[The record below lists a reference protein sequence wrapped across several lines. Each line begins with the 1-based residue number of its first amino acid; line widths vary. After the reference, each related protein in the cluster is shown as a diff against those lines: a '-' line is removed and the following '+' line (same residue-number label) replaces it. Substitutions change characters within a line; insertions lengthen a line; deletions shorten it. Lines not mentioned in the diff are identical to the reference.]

1 MNKTF
6 LEYVAEDIISK
17 YGTDLSRIAVVFPN
31 KRAALFLNEHLA
43 RLAGQPVWSPAYITI
58 SDLFRQHTDLKTAD
72 PIKLICDIHKSF
84 TKCTGIDET
93 LDHFYGWGQLLLADF
108 DDIDKNMADADS
120 IFCNL
125 KDIHELDDISYLD
138 DEQKEM
144 LARFFANFSDDIDSE
159 LKKRFLSLWSH
170 FGDIYHDYN
179 RRLTEQGIGYEG
191 AIYRKVANE
200 QTLHLKYDKYLFVGF
215 NLLQKVERLL
225 FSRLMKEDKAKFY
238 WDFDEYYMPSPSPL
252 PSGGAPVGGYGI
264 PAIPTQPTCS
274 VGGYG
279 IPAIPTQP
287 TCSVGA
293 LPGGYGIPAIPTQPT
308 CSVGALPGGAL
319 VSSAPTNLNLADF
332 PNELDNTDP
341 DIYANMRRPKRIRF
355 ISSPTEN
362 AQARFASNWL
372 LENHRYRAGR
382 KTAVVMCDES
392 ILLPLM
398 HSLPPE
404 ADKVNITSGFP
415 LAMTPVASLVML
427 LFDLYTLGLRK
438 KGTTLNP
445 HYLKK
450 LMAHPY
456 AHHLKGVHLSQVHQE
471 EVHQPNSP
479 SHHLTISTPHHLTTS
494 TILHHIATLIK
505 QVGIATKPEGDPL
518 TQESVFRMYTILNRL
533 ATLAD
538 SGDLLV
544 DNTTLRRLVSQL
556 VSTSS
561 IPFHGEP
568 VVGVQIMGV
577 LETRNI
583 DFDHLLLLSCN
594 EGNMPKGVNDSSFI
608 PYTIRKAHHLTTI
621 DNKVALYS
629 YYFHRLLQRARDI
642 TIAYN
647 NTTDNG
653 HTGEMSRFMLQLLVE
668 SGQKINHYTLTAKNH
683 PTPLMPKPIQKDE
696 ATLSKLQQI
705 TRLSPSALN
714 TYIRCPLAFY
724 YQYIAHIQE
733 PHPDPE
739 TIDNRL
745 FGNIFHRAAYLI
757 YKDITDRSPL
767 IEKAHIQAY
776 LSNRTLLANVVD
788 RAFQAEQCTPNNGLQ
803 IINREVIIQYI
814 TKLLKIDQ
822 QLCPFSILAMEEE
835 AKVYTTLSFTIP
847 SEGALVG
854 GYGIPAIPTQP
865 TCSVGALKGGA
876 LVGGYGIPAIPTQP
890 TCSVG
895 ALKGGALK
903 GGALVSSAPKT
914 SAPKTSAPKT
924 SAPGK
929 QYNLTI
935 GGIIDRLD
943 ILTDR
948 QTGKPRI
955 RVVDYKTGNQP
966 SSPIKNIDEIFD
978 PNNIRTKHSNYYLQA
993 ILYSLIVS
1001 RSKRWNPAGHPVSP
1015 ALLFIK
1021 QAPATDYDPTL
1032 LIDKHPI
1039 SDVTVYEEEFL
1050 TKLKHTLAD
1059 IYSPDTPFTPTD
1071 DRKKCELCPYRMLC
1085 GL

>member
-6 LEYVAEDIISK
+6 LEYVAEDIIGK

-144 LARFFANFSDDIDSE
+144 LKRFFANFSDDIDSE

-191 AIYRKVANE
+191 AIYRKVVSE
-200 QTLHLKYDKYLFVGF
+200 ETLQMKYDKYLFVGF
-215 NLLQKVERLL
+215 NLLQKVERVL
-225 FSRLMKEDKAKFY
+225 FSRLMKEGKAKFY
-238 WDFDEYYMPSPSPL
+238 WDFDEYYMPSPSHHL
-252 PSGGAPVGGYGI
+252 TTSPS
-264 PAIPTQPTCS
+264 QQLS
-274 VGGYG
+274 
-279 IPAIPTQP
+279 
-287 TCSVGA
+287 
-293 LPGGYGIPAIPTQPT
+293 
-308 CSVGALPGGAL
+308 GGAL
-319 VSSAPTNLNLADF
+319 VSSAPTNLTTSPSQHLNISDF
-332 PNELDNTDP
+332 PNELDNTDR

-372 LENHRYRAGR
+372 LENERYKAGC

-392 ILLPLM
+392 ILLPIM

-456 AHHLKGVHLSQVHQE
+456 AHHL
-471 EVHQPNSP
+471 
-479 SHHLTISTPHHLTTS
+479 TISTPQHLNTSTPQHLTTS
-494 TILHHIATLIK
+494 TILHHIATLMK
-505 QVGIATKPEGDPL
+505 QVGIATKPEGDAL
-518 TQESVFRMYTILNRL
+518 TQESVFRMFTILNRL

-556 VSTSS
+556 VSSSS

-583 DFDHLLLLSCN
+583 DFDNVLLLSCN
-594 EGNMPKGVNDSSFI
+594 EGNMPKGINDSSFI
-608 PYTIRKAHHLTTI
+608 PYSIRKAHGLTTI
-621 DNKVALYS
+621 DNKVAIYS
-629 YYFHRLLQRARDI
+629 YYFHRLLQRAGNI

-647 NTTDNG
+647 NSTDNG

-668 SGQKINHYTLTAKNH
+668 SGQKIDHYSLTAKNQ
-683 PTPLMPKPIQKDE
+683 PTPLMPKPIEKDE
-696 ATLSKLQQI
+696 AALSKLEEMS
-705 TRLSPSALN
+705 RLSPSAIN
-714 TYIRCPLAFY
+714 TYIRCKLAFY
-724 YQYIAHIQE
+724 YQYIAHIKE
-733 PHPDPE
+733 PDSDPE
-739 TIDNRL
+739 TIDNRM

-767 IEKAHIQAY
+767 VEKAHIQAY

-788 RAFQAEQCTPNNGLQ
+788 RAFEEEECKTNNGLQ

-835 AKVYTTLSFTIP
+835 AKVYTQLSFTTPP
-847 SEGALVG
+847 SHHL
-854 GYGIPAIPTQP
+854 T
-865 TCSVGALKGGA
+865 
-876 LVGGYGIPAIPTQP
+876 
-890 TCSVG
+890 
-895 ALKGGALK
+895 
-903 GGALVSSAPKT
+903 T
-914 SAPKTSAPKT
+914 SPSHHLTTSP
-924 SAPGK
+924 SHHH
-929 QYNLTI
+929 LTI

-943 ILTDR
+943 AVTDK
-948 QTGKPRI
+948 QTGKRRI
-955 RVVDYKTGNQP
+955 RVVDYKTGNKP
-966 SSPIKNIDEIFD
+966 SSAIKSIEEVFDPKNIAS
-978 PNNIRTKHSNYYLQA
+978 KHSNYFLQA

-1001 RSKRWNPAGHPVSP
+1001 RSKEWNAANDAVSP

-1021 QAPATDYDPTL
+1021 QAPTNDYDPTL

>member
-6 LEYVAEDIISK
+6 LEYVAEDIIGK

-43 RLAGQPVWSPAYITI
+43 RIAGQPVWSPAYITI
-58 SDLFRQHTDLKTAD
+58 SDLFRQHTDLKPAD

-144 LARFFANFSDDIDSE
+144 LKRFFANFSDDIESE

-191 AIYRKVANE
+191 AIYRKVASE
-200 QTLHLKYDKYLFVGF
+200 ETLHLKYDKYLFVGF
-215 NLLQKVERLL
+215 NLIQKVERVL
-225 FSRLMKEDKAKFY
+225 FSRLMKEGKAKFY
-238 WDFDEYYMPSPSPL
+238 WDFDEYYMPTTRAQQS
-252 PSGGAPVGGYGI
+252 A
-264 PAIPTQPTCS
+264 S
-274 VGGYG
+274 VPNNTASFAAYL
-279 IPAIPTQP
+279 T
-287 TCSVGA
+287 
-293 LPGGYGIPAIPTQPT
+293 
-308 CSVGALPGGAL
+308 
-319 VSSAPTNLNLADF
+319 DF
-332 PNELDNTDP
+332 PNELDNTDR

-372 LENHRYRAGR
+372 LENDRYKAGR

-392 ILLPLM
+392 ILLPIM

-438 KGTTLNP
+438 KGTAFNP

-456 AHHLKGVHLSQVHQE
+456 ARHLQEVHLKEMNDVHLKGVHSKGVHLSQVHQE
-471 EVHQPNSP
+471 GSAALLQ
-479 SHHLTISTPHHLTTS
+479 
-494 TILHHIATLIK
+494 HIATLVK
-505 QVGIATKPEGDPL
+505 QVGIATKQEGDAL
-518 TQESVFRMYTILNRL
+518 TQESVFRMFTILNRL
-533 ATLAD
+533 AALAD

-556 VSTSS
+556 VGAAS

-568 VVGVQIMGV
+568 VIGVQIMGV

-583 DFDHLLLLSCN
+583 DFDNVLLLSCN

-608 PYTIRKAHHLTTI
+608 PYSIRKAHGLTTI
-621 DNKVALYS
+621 DNKVAIYS
-629 YYFHRLLQRARDI
+629 YYFHRLLQRAGDI

-647 NTTDNG
+647 NSTDNG

-668 SGQKINHYTLTAKNH
+668 SGQKIDHYSLTAKNQ
-683 PTPLMPKPIQKDE
+683 PTPLMPKAIEKDE
-696 ATLSKLQQI
+696 TALSKLEEMS
-705 TRLSPSALN
+705 RLSPSAIN
-714 TYIRCPLAFY
+714 TYIRCKLAFY
-724 YQYIAHIQE
+724 YQYIAHIKD
-733 PHPDPE
+733 PDSDPE
-739 TIDNRL
+739 TIDNRM

-757 YKDITDRSPL
+757 YKDITDHSPV

-776 LSNRTLLANVVD
+776 LSNRKLLASVVD
-788 RAFQAEQCTPNNGLQ
+788 RAFEEEECKTNNGLQ
-803 IINREVIIQYI
+803 IINREVIIEYI

-835 AKVYTTLSFTIP
+835 AKVYTQLSFTIP
-847 SEGALVG
+847 S
-854 GYGIPAIPTQP
+854 
-865 TCSVGALKGGA
+865 
-876 LVGGYGIPAIPTQP
+876 
-890 TCSVG
+890 
-895 ALKGGALK
+895 GGALK
-903 GGALVSSAPKT
+903 GGALVSSAPT
-914 SAPKTSAPKT
+914 
-924 SAPGK
+924 K

-943 ILTDR
+943 AVTDK
-948 QTGKPRI
+948 QTGKRRI
-955 RVVDYKTGNQP
+955 RVVDYKTGNKP
-966 SSPIKNIDEIFD
+966 SSAIKSIEEVFDPKNIAS
-978 PNNIRTKHSNYYLQA
+978 KHSNYFLQA

-1001 RSKRWNPAGHPVSP
+1001 RSKEWNAANDAVSP

-1021 QAPATDYDPTL
+1021 QAATNDYDPTL
-1032 LIDKHPI
+1032 CIDKHPI

-1050 TKLKHTLAD
+1050 TKLKETVAD
-1059 IYSPDTPFTPTD
+1059 MYSPDAAFTPTD

>member
-6 LEYVAEDIISK
+6 LEYVAEDIIGK

-43 RLAGQPVWSPAYITI
+43 RIAGQPVWSPAYITI
-58 SDLFRQHTDLKTAD
+58 SDLFRQHTDLKPAD

-138 DEQKEM
+138 DEQKDM
-144 LARFFANFSDDIDSE
+144 LKRFFANFSDDIESE

-191 AIYRKVANE
+191 AIYRKVASE
-200 QTLHLKYDKYLFVGF
+200 ETLHLKYDKYLFVGF
-215 NLLQKVERLL
+215 NLIQKVERVL
-225 FSRLMKEDKAKFY
+225 FSRLMKEGKAKFY
-238 WDFDEYYMPSPSPL
+238 WDFDEYYMPTARAQQS
-252 PSGGAPVGGYGI
+252 A
-264 PAIPTQPTCS
+264 S
-274 VGGYG
+274 VPNNTASFAAYL
-279 IPAIPTQP
+279 T
-287 TCSVGA
+287 
-293 LPGGYGIPAIPTQPT
+293 
-308 CSVGALPGGAL
+308 
-319 VSSAPTNLNLADF
+319 DF
-332 PNELDNTDP
+332 PNELDNTDR

-372 LENHRYRAGR
+372 LENDRYKAGR

-392 ILLPLM
+392 ILLPIM

-438 KGTTLNP
+438 KGTAFNP

-456 AHHLKGVHLSQVHQE
+456 ARHLQEVHLKGVHSKGVHLSQVHQE
-471 EVHQPNSP
+471 GSAALLQ
-479 SHHLTISTPHHLTTS
+479 
-494 TILHHIATLIK
+494 HIATLVK
-505 QVGIATKPEGDPL
+505 QVGIATKQEGDAL
-518 TQESVFRMYTILNRL
+518 TQESVFRMFTILNRL
-533 ATLAD
+533 AALAD

-556 VSTSS
+556 VGAAS

-583 DFDHLLLLSCN
+583 DFDNVLLLSCN

-608 PYTIRKAHHLTTI
+608 PYSIRKAHGLTTI
-621 DNKVALYS
+621 DNKVAIYS
-629 YYFHRLLQRARDI
+629 YYFHRLLQRAGDI

-647 NTTDNG
+647 NSTDNG

-668 SGQKINHYTLTAKNH
+668 SGQKIDHYSLTAKNQ
-683 PTPLMPKPIQKDE
+683 PSPLMPKAIEKDE
-696 ATLSKLQQI
+696 TALSKLEEMS
-705 TRLSPSALN
+705 RLSPSAIN
-714 TYIRCPLAFY
+714 TYIRCKLAFY
-724 YQYIAHIQE
+724 YQYIAHIKE
-733 PHPDPE
+733 PDSDPE
-739 TIDNRL
+739 TIDNRM

-757 YKDITDRSPL
+757 YKDITDHSPV

-776 LSNRTLLANVVD
+776 LSNRKLLASVVD
-788 RAFQAEQCTPNNGLQ
+788 RAFEEEECKTNNGLQ
-803 IINREVIIQYI
+803 IINREVIIEYI

-835 AKVYTTLSFTIP
+835 AKVYTQLSFTIP
-847 SEGALVG
+847 S
-854 GYGIPAIPTQP
+854 
-865 TCSVGALKGGA
+865 
-876 LVGGYGIPAIPTQP
+876 
-890 TCSVG
+890 
-895 ALKGGALK
+895 GGALK
-903 GGALVSSAPKT
+903 GGALVSSAPDKH
-914 SAPKTSAPKT
+914 
-924 SAPGK
+924 
-929 QYNLTI
+929 YNLTI

-943 ILTDR
+943 AVTDK
-948 QTGKPRI
+948 QTGKRRI
-955 RVVDYKTGNQP
+955 RVVDYKTGNKP
-966 SSPIKNIDEIFD
+966 SSAIKSIEEVFD
-978 PNNIRTKHSNYYLQA
+978 PNNIRSKHSNYFLQA

-1001 RSKRWNPAGHPVSP
+1001 RSKEWNAANDAVSP

-1021 QAPATDYDPTL
+1021 QAATNDYDPTL
-1032 LIDKHPI
+1032 CIDKHPI

-1050 TKLKHTLAD
+1050 TKLKETVAD
-1059 IYSPDTPFTPTD
+1059 MYSPDAAFTPTD

>member
-6 LEYVAEDIISK
+6 LEYVAEDIIGK

-43 RLAGQPVWSPAYITI
+43 RIAGQPVWSPAYITI
-58 SDLFRQHTDLKTAD
+58 SDLFRQHTDLKPAD

-144 LARFFANFSDDIDSE
+144 LKRFFANFSDDIESE

-191 AIYRKVANE
+191 AIYRKVASE
-200 QTLHLKYDKYLFVGF
+200 ETLHLKYDKYLFVGF
-215 NLLQKVERLL
+215 NLIQKVERVL
-225 FSRLMKEDKAKFY
+225 FSRLMKEGKAKFY
-238 WDFDEYYMPSPSPL
+238 WDFDEYYMPTARAQQS
-252 PSGGAPVGGYGI
+252 A
-264 PAIPTQPTCS
+264 S
-274 VGGYG
+274 VPNNTASFAAYL
-279 IPAIPTQP
+279 T
-287 TCSVGA
+287 
-293 LPGGYGIPAIPTQPT
+293 
-308 CSVGALPGGAL
+308 
-319 VSSAPTNLNLADF
+319 DF
-332 PNELDNTDP
+332 PNELDNTDR

-372 LENHRYRAGR
+372 LENDRYKAGR

-392 ILLPLM
+392 ILLPIM

-438 KGTTLNP
+438 KGTAFNP

-456 AHHLKGVHLSQVHQE
+456 ARHLQEVHLKEMNDVHLKGVHLSQVHQE
-471 EVHQPNSP
+471 GSAALLQ
-479 SHHLTISTPHHLTTS
+479 
-494 TILHHIATLIK
+494 HIATLVK
-505 QVGIATKPEGDPL
+505 QVGIATKQEGDAL
-518 TQESVFRMYTILNRL
+518 TQESVFRMFTILNRL
-533 ATLAD
+533 TALAD

-556 VSTSS
+556 VGAAS

-568 VVGVQIMGV
+568 VIGVQIMGV

-583 DFDHLLLLSCN
+583 DFDNVLLLSCN

-608 PYTIRKAHHLTTI
+608 PYSIRKAHGLTTI
-621 DNKVALYS
+621 DNKVAIYS
-629 YYFHRLLQRARDI
+629 YYFHRLLQRAGDI

-647 NTTDNG
+647 NSTDNG

-668 SGQKINHYTLTAKNH
+668 SGQKIDHYSLTAKNQ
-683 PTPLMPKPIQKDE
+683 PTPLMPKAIEKDE
-696 ATLSKLQQI
+696 AALSKLEEMS
-705 TRLSPSALN
+705 RLSPSAIN
-714 TYIRCPLAFY
+714 TYIRCKLAFY
-724 YQYIAHIQE
+724 YQYIAHIKE
-733 PHPDPE
+733 PDSDPE
-739 TIDNRL
+739 TIDNRM

-757 YKDITDRSPL
+757 YKDITDHSPV

-776 LSNRTLLANVVD
+776 LSNRKLLASVVD
-788 RAFQAEQCTPNNGLQ
+788 RAFEEEECKTNNGLQ
-803 IINREVIIQYI
+803 IINREVIIEYI

-835 AKVYTTLSFTIP
+835 AKVYTQLSFTTP
-847 SEGALVG
+847 S
-854 GYGIPAIPTQP
+854 
-865 TCSVGALKGGA
+865 
-876 LVGGYGIPAIPTQP
+876 
-890 TCSVG
+890 
-895 ALKGGALK
+895 GGALK
-903 GGALVSSAPKT
+903 GGALVSSAPT
-914 SAPKTSAPKT
+914 
-924 SAPGK
+924 K

-943 ILTDR
+943 AVTDK
-948 QTGKPRI
+948 QTGKRRI
-955 RVVDYKTGNQP
+955 RVVDYKTGNKP
-966 SSPIKNIDEIFD
+966 SSAIKSIEEVFDPKNIAS
-978 PNNIRTKHSNYYLQA
+978 KHSNYFLQA

-1001 RSKRWNPAGHPVSP
+1001 RSKEWNAANDAVSP

-1021 QAPATDYDPTL
+1021 QAATNDYDPTL
-1032 LIDKHPI
+1032 CIDKHPI

-1050 TKLKHTLAD
+1050 TKLKETVAD
-1059 IYSPDTPFTPTD
+1059 MYSPNAAFTPTD

>member
-6 LEYVAEDIISK
+6 LEYVAEDIIGK

-43 RLAGQPVWSPAYITI
+43 RIAGQPVWSPAYITI
-58 SDLFRQHTDLKTAD
+58 SDLFRQHTDLKPAD

-144 LARFFANFSDDIDSE
+144 LKRFFANFSDDIESE

-191 AIYRKVANE
+191 AIYRKVASE
-200 QTLHLKYDKYLFVGF
+200 ETLHLKYDKYLFVGF
-215 NLLQKVERLL
+215 NLIQKVERVL
-225 FSRLMKEDKAKFY
+225 FSRLMKEGKAKFY
-238 WDFDEYYMPSPSPL
+238 WDFDEYYMPTARAQQS
-252 PSGGAPVGGYGI
+252 A
-264 PAIPTQPTCS
+264 S
-274 VGGYG
+274 VPNNTASFAAYL
-279 IPAIPTQP
+279 T
-287 TCSVGA
+287 
-293 LPGGYGIPAIPTQPT
+293 
-308 CSVGALPGGAL
+308 
-319 VSSAPTNLNLADF
+319 DF
-332 PNELDNTDP
+332 PNELDNTDR

-372 LENHRYRAGR
+372 LENDRYKAGR

-392 ILLPLM
+392 ILLPIM

-438 KGTTLNP
+438 KGTAFNP

-456 AHHLKGVHLSQVHQE
+456 ARHLQEVHLKGVHLSQVHQE
-471 EVHQPNSP
+471 GSAALLQ
-479 SHHLTISTPHHLTTS
+479 
-494 TILHHIATLIK
+494 HIATLVK
-505 QVGIATKPEGDPL
+505 QVGIATKQEGDAL
-518 TQESVFRMYTILNRL
+518 TQESVFRMFTILNRL
-533 ATLAD
+533 AALAD

-556 VSTSS
+556 VGAAS

-583 DFDHLLLLSCN
+583 DFDNVLLLSCN

-608 PYTIRKAHHLTTI
+608 PYSIRKAHGLTTI
-621 DNKVALYS
+621 DNKVAIYS
-629 YYFHRLLQRARDI
+629 YYFHRLLQRAGDI

-647 NTTDNG
+647 NSTDNG

-668 SGQKINHYTLTAKNH
+668 SGQKIDHYSLTAKNQ
-683 PTPLMPKPIQKDE
+683 PTPLMPKAIEKDE
-696 ATLSKLQQI
+696 TALSKLEEMS
-705 TRLSPSALN
+705 RLSPSAIN
-714 TYIRCPLAFY
+714 TYIRCKLAFY
-724 YQYIAHIQE
+724 YQYIAHIKE
-733 PHPDPE
+733 PDSDPE
-739 TIDNRL
+739 TIDNRM

-757 YKDITDRSPL
+757 YKDITDHSPV

-776 LSNRTLLANVVD
+776 LSNRKLLASVVD
-788 RAFQAEQCTPNNGLQ
+788 RAFEEEECKTNNGLQ
-803 IINREVIIQYI
+803 IINREVIIEYI

-835 AKVYTTLSFTIP
+835 AKVYTQLSFTIP
-847 SEGALVG
+847 S
-854 GYGIPAIPTQP
+854 
-865 TCSVGALKGGA
+865 
-876 LVGGYGIPAIPTQP
+876 
-890 TCSVG
+890 
-895 ALKGGALK
+895 GGALK
-903 GGALVSSAPKT
+903 GGALVSSAPDKHY
-914 SAPKTSAPKT
+914 S
-924 SAPGK
+924 
-929 QYNLTI
+929 LTI

-943 ILTDR
+943 AVTDK
-948 QTGKPRI
+948 QTGKRRI
-955 RVVDYKTGNQP
+955 RVVDYKTGNKP
-966 SSPIKNIDEIFD
+966 SSAIKSIEEVFDPKNIAS
-978 PNNIRTKHSNYYLQA
+978 KHSNYFLQA

-1001 RSKRWNPAGHPVSP
+1001 RSKEWNAANDAVSP

-1021 QAPATDYDPTL
+1021 QAATNDYDPTL
-1032 LIDKHPI
+1032 CIDKHPI

-1050 TKLKHTLAD
+1050 TKLKETVAD
-1059 IYSPDTPFTPTD
+1059 MYSPDAAFTPTD

>member
-144 LARFFANFSDDIDSE
+144 LKRFFANFSDDIDSE

-191 AIYRKVANE
+191 AIYRKVASE

-215 NLLQKVERLL
+215 NLLQKVERVL
-225 FSRLMKEDKAKFY
+225 FSRLMKEGKAKFY
-238 WDFDEYYMPSPSPL
+238 WDFDEYYMPSPSHHL
-252 PSGGAPVGGYGI
+252 TTS
-264 PAIPTQPTCS
+264 TSQHLS
-274 VGGYG
+274 
-279 IPAIPTQP
+279 
-287 TCSVGA
+287 
-293 LPGGYGIPAIPTQPT
+293 
-308 CSVGALPGGAL
+308 GGAL
-319 VSSAPTNLNLADF
+319 VSSAPRTSAPTNLTTSPSQHLNISDF
-332 PNELDNTDP
+332 PNELDNKDR
-341 DIYANMRRPKRIRF
+341 DIYANMCRPKRIRF

-372 LENHRYRAGR
+372 LENDRYKAGR

-392 ILLPLM
+392 ILLPVM

-456 AHHLKGVHLSQVHQE
+456 AHHLQEMHLKEMNDVHLKGVHSKGVHLSQVHQE
-471 EVHQPNSP
+471 EVHQEGSAA
-479 SHHLTISTPHHLTTS
+479 LLQ
-494 TILHHIATLIK
+494 HIATLIK

-538 SGDLLV
+538 NGDLLV

-556 VSTSS
+556 VSSSS

-594 EGNMPKGVNDSSFI
+594 EGNMPKGINDSSFI

-647 NTTDNG
+647 NSTDNG

-668 SGQKINHYTLTAKNH
+668 SGQKINHYCLTAKNH

-696 ATLSKLQQI
+696 TALSKLQQMS
-705 TRLSPSALN
+705 RLSPSALN

-767 IEKAHIQAY
+767 VEKTHIQAY

-788 RAFQAEQCTPNNGLQ
+788 RAFQAEQCTANNGLQ

-835 AKVYTTLSFTIP
+835 AKVYTQLSFTIP
-847 SEGALVG
+847 S
-854 GYGIPAIPTQP
+854 
-865 TCSVGALKGGA
+865 
-876 LVGGYGIPAIPTQP
+876 
-890 TCSVG
+890 
-895 ALKGGALK
+895 
-903 GGALVSSAPKT
+903 GGALVSSAPTKT
-914 SAPKTSAPKT
+914 HH
-924 SAPGK
+924 
-929 QYNLTI
+929 LTI

-943 ILTDR
+943 ILTDK

-978 PNNIRTKHSNYYLQA
+978 PNNIRSKHSNYYLQA

-1001 RSKRWNPAGHPVSP
+1001 RSERWNPTGHPVSP

-1021 QAPATDYDPTL
+1021 QAPADHYDPTL
-1032 LIDKHPI
+1032 HIDKHPI

-1059 IYSPDTPFTPTD
+1059 IYSPNTPFTPTD

>member
-43 RLAGQPVWSPAYITI
+43 RLAGQPVWSPTYITI

-191 AIYRKVANE
+191 AIYRKVASE

-215 NLLQKVERLL
+215 NLLQKVERVL
-225 FSRLMKEDKAKFY
+225 FSRLMKEGKAKFY

-252 PSGGAPVGGYGI
+252 PSGGALV
-264 PAIPTQPTCS
+264 
-274 VGGYG
+274 
-279 IPAIPTQP
+279 
-287 TCSVGA
+287 
-293 LPGGYGIPAIPTQPT
+293 GGYGIPAIPTQPT

-319 VSSAPTNLNLADF
+319 VSSAPTNLNTSPSQHLNIADF

-341 DIYANMRRPKRIRF
+341 DIYANMRRPKHIRF

-362 AQARFASNWL
+362 AQARFAANWL
-372 LENHRYRAGR
+372 LENDRYRAGR

-438 KGTTLNP
+438 KGTALNP

-456 AHHLKGVHLSQVHQE
+456 ARHLQEVHLKGVHLKGVHLSQVHQGE
-471 EVHQPNSP
+471 EHQEGIHQKEEQQTIGDNSGCMGMAGMP
-479 SHHLTISTPHHLTTS
+479 YPPTS
-494 TILHHIATLIK
+494 AALLHHIATLVK

-556 VSTSS
+556 VSSSS

-594 EGNMPKGVNDSSFI
+594 EGNMPKGINDSSFI

-647 NTTDNG
+647 NSTDNG

-668 SGQKINHYTLTAKNH
+668 SGQKINHYCLTAKNH
-683 PTPLMPKPIQKDE
+683 PTPLMPKAIEKDE
-696 ATLSKLQQI
+696 TTLSKLQQI
-705 TRLSPSALN
+705 SRLSPSALN

-767 IEKAHIQAY
+767 VEKAHIQAY

-835 AKVYTTLSFTIP
+835 AKVYTSLSFTIP

-865 TCSVGALKGGA
+865 TCSVGALPGGA
-876 LVGGYGIPAIPTQP
+876 LP
-890 TCSVG
+890 
-895 ALKGGALK
+895 
-903 GGALVSSAPKT
+903 GGALVSSAPRT
-914 SAPKTSAPKT
+914 SAPT
-924 SAPGK
+924 K
-929 QYNLTI
+929 QYHLTI

-943 ILTDR
+943 ILTDK

-978 PNNIRTKHSNYYLQA
+978 PNNIRSKHSNYYLQA

-1021 QAPATDYDPTL
+1021 QAPAAHYDPTL
-1032 LIDKHPI
+1032 HIDKHPI

>member
-1 MNKTF
+1 MNQTF

-138 DEQKEM
+138 NEQKEM
-144 LARFFANFSDDIDSE
+144 LARFFANFSDDIESE

-191 AIYRKVANE
+191 AIYRKVASE

-225 FSRLMKEDKAKFY
+225 FSRLMKEGKAKFY
-238 WDFDEYYMPSPSPL
+238 WDFDEYYMPSPSHHL
-252 PSGGAPVGGYGI
+252 TTSPSHH
-264 PAIPTQPTCS
+264 
-274 VGGYG
+274 
-279 IPAIPTQP
+279 
-287 TCSVGA
+287 
-293 LPGGYGIPAIPTQPT
+293 
-308 CSVGALPGGAL
+308 
-319 VSSAPTNLNLADF
+319 LNTSPSQHLTTSPSQHLNISDF
-332 PNELDNTDP
+332 PNELDNTDR
-341 DIYANMRRPKRIRF
+341 DIYANMGRPKRIRF

-372 LENHRYRAGR
+372 LENERYKAGR

-392 ILLPLM
+392 ILLPIM

-438 KGTTLNP
+438 KGTAFNP

-456 AHHLKGVHLSQVHQE
+456 ARHLQEVHLNGVHSKGVHLSQVHQE
-471 EVHQPNSP
+471 GSAALLQ
-479 SHHLTISTPHHLTTS
+479 
-494 TILHHIATLIK
+494 HIATLVK
-505 QVGIATKPEGDPL
+505 QVGIATKQEGDAL
-518 TQESVFRMYTILNRL
+518 TQESVFRMFTILNRL
-533 ATLAD
+533 AALAD

-556 VSTSS
+556 VGAAS

-568 VVGVQIMGV
+568 VIGVQIMGV

-583 DFDHLLLLSCN
+583 DFDNVLLLSCN

-608 PYTIRKAHHLTTI
+608 PYSIRKAHGLTTI
-621 DNKVALYS
+621 DNKVAIYS
-629 YYFHRLLQRARDI
+629 YYFHRLLQRAGDI

-647 NTTDNG
+647 NSTDNG

-668 SGQKINHYTLTAKNH
+668 SGQKIDHYSLTAKNQ
-683 PTPLMPKPIQKDE
+683 PTPLMPKAIEKDE
-696 ATLSKLQQI
+696 TALSKLEEMS
-705 TRLSPSALN
+705 RLSPSAIN
-714 TYIRCPLAFY
+714 TYIRCKLAFY
-724 YQYIAHIQE
+724 YQYIAHIKE
-733 PHPDPE
+733 PDSDPE
-739 TIDNRL
+739 TIDNRM

-757 YKDITDRSPL
+757 YKDITDHSPV

-776 LSNRTLLANVVD
+776 LSNRKLLASVVD
-788 RAFQAEQCTPNNGLQ
+788 RAFEEEECKTNNGLQ
-803 IINREVIIQYI
+803 IINREVIIEYI

-835 AKVYTTLSFTIP
+835 AKVYTQLSFTIP
-847 SEGALVG
+847 S
-854 GYGIPAIPTQP
+854 
-865 TCSVGALKGGA
+865 
-876 LVGGYGIPAIPTQP
+876 
-890 TCSVG
+890 
-895 ALKGGALK
+895 GGALK
-903 GGALVSSAPKT
+903 GGALVSSAPT
-914 SAPKTSAPKT
+914 
-924 SAPGK
+924 K

-943 ILTDR
+943 AVTDK
-948 QTGKPRI
+948 QTGKRRI
-955 RVVDYKTGNQP
+955 RVVDYKTGNKP
-966 SSPIKNIDEIFD
+966 SSAIKSIEEVFDPKNIAS
-978 PNNIRTKHSNYYLQA
+978 KHSNYFLQA

-1001 RSKRWNPAGHPVSP
+1001 RSKEWNAANDAVSP

-1021 QAPATDYDPTL
+1021 QAATNDYDPTL
-1032 LIDKHPI
+1032 CIDKHPI

-1050 TKLKHTLAD
+1050 TKLKETVAD
-1059 IYSPDTPFTPTD
+1059 MYSPNAAFTPTD

>member
-43 RLAGQPVWSPAYITI
+43 RIAGQPVWSPAYITI

-138 DEQKEM
+138 NEQKEM

-191 AIYRKVANE
+191 AIYRKVASE
-200 QTLHLKYDKYLFVGF
+200 ETLHLKYDKYLFVGF
-215 NLLQKVERLL
+215 NLIQKVERVL
-225 FSRLMKEDKAKFY
+225 FSRLMKEGKAKFY
-238 WDFDEYYMPSPSPL
+238 WDFDEYYMPTARAQQS
-252 PSGGAPVGGYGI
+252 A
-264 PAIPTQPTCS
+264 S
-274 VGGYG
+274 VPNNTASFAAYL
-279 IPAIPTQP
+279 T
-287 TCSVGA
+287 
-293 LPGGYGIPAIPTQPT
+293 
-308 CSVGALPGGAL
+308 
-319 VSSAPTNLNLADF
+319 DF
-332 PNELDNTDP
+332 PNELDNTDR

-372 LENHRYRAGR
+372 LENERYKAGR

-392 ILLPLM
+392 ILLPIM

-415 LAMTPVASLVML
+415 LAMTPVAWLVML

-438 KGTTLNP
+438 KGTAFNP

-456 AHHLKGVHLSQVHQE
+456 ARHLQEMHLKEMNDVHLKGVHSKGVHLSQVHQE
-471 EVHQPNSP
+471 EVHQEGIHQKEEQQTIGDNSGCMGMAGMP
-479 SHHLTISTPHHLTTS
+479 YPPTS
-494 TILHHIATLIK
+494 AALLQHIASLIK
-505 QVGIATKPEGDPL
+505 QVGIATKQEGDAL
-518 TQESVFRMYTILNRL
+518 TQESVFRMFTILNRL
-533 ATLAD
+533 AALAD

-556 VSTSS
+556 VGAAS

-568 VVGVQIMGV
+568 VIGVQIMGV

-583 DFDHLLLLSCN
+583 DFDNVLLLSCN

-608 PYTIRKAHHLTTI
+608 PYSIRKAHGLTTI
-621 DNKVALYS
+621 DNKVAIYS
-629 YYFHRLLQRARDI
+629 YYFHRLLQRAGDI

-647 NTTDNG
+647 NSTDNG

-668 SGQKINHYTLTAKNH
+668 SGQKIDHYCLTAKNQ
-683 PTPLMPKPIQKDE
+683 PTPLMPKPIEKDE
-696 ATLSKLQQI
+696 AALSKLEEMS
-705 TRLSPSALN
+705 RLSPSAIN
-714 TYIRCPLAFY
+714 TYIRCKLAFY
-724 YQYIAHIQE
+724 YQYVAHIKE
-733 PHPDPE
+733 PDSDPE
-739 TIDNRL
+739 TIDNRM

-757 YKDITDRSPL
+757 YKDITDHSPV

-776 LSNRTLLANVVD
+776 LSNRKLLASVVD
-788 RAFQAEQCTPNNGLQ
+788 RAFEEEECKTNNGLQ
-803 IINREVIIQYI
+803 IINREVIIEYI

-835 AKVYTTLSFTIP
+835 AKVYTQLSFTIP
-847 SEGALVG
+847 S
-854 GYGIPAIPTQP
+854 
-865 TCSVGALKGGA
+865 
-876 LVGGYGIPAIPTQP
+876 
-890 TCSVG
+890 
-895 ALKGGALK
+895 GGALK
-903 GGALVSSAPKT
+903 GGALVSSAPT
-914 SAPKTSAPKT
+914 
-924 SAPGK
+924 K

-943 ILTDR
+943 VVTDK
-948 QTGKPRI
+948 QTGKRRI
-955 RVVDYKTGNQP
+955 RVVDYKTGNKP
-966 SSPIKNIDEIFD
+966 SSAIKSIEEVFDPKNIAC
-978 PNNIRTKHSNYYLQA
+978 KHSNYFLQA

-1001 RSKRWNPAGHPVSP
+1001 RSKEWNAANDDVSP

-1021 QAPATDYDPTL
+1021 QAATNDYDPTL
-1032 LIDKHPI
+1032 CIDKHPI

-1050 TKLKHTLAD
+1050 TKLKETVAD
-1059 IYSPDTPFTPTD
+1059 MYSPDAAFTPTD

>member
-6 LEYVAEDIISK
+6 LEYVAEDIIGK

-43 RLAGQPVWSPAYITI
+43 RIAGQPVWSPAYITI
-58 SDLFRQHTDLKTAD
+58 SDLFRQHTDLKPAD

-144 LARFFANFSDDIDSE
+144 LKRFFANFSDDIESE

-191 AIYRKVANE
+191 AIYRKVASE
-200 QTLHLKYDKYLFVGF
+200 ETLHLKYDKYLFVGF
-215 NLLQKVERLL
+215 NLIQKVERVL
-225 FSRLMKEDKAKFY
+225 FSRLMKEGKAKFY
-238 WDFDEYYMPSPSPL
+238 WDFDEYYMPTARAQQS
-252 PSGGAPVGGYGI
+252 A
-264 PAIPTQPTCS
+264 S
-274 VGGYG
+274 VPNNTASFAAYL
-279 IPAIPTQP
+279 T
-287 TCSVGA
+287 
-293 LPGGYGIPAIPTQPT
+293 
-308 CSVGALPGGAL
+308 
-319 VSSAPTNLNLADF
+319 DF
-332 PNELDNTDP
+332 PNELDNTDR

-372 LENHRYRAGR
+372 LENERYKAGR

-392 ILLPLM
+392 ILLPIM

-438 KGTTLNP
+438 KGTAFNP

-456 AHHLKGVHLSQVHQE
+456 ARHLQEVHLKGVHSKGVHLSQVHQE
-471 EVHQPNSP
+471 EVHQEGIAA
-479 SHHLTISTPHHLTTS
+479 LLQ
-494 TILHHIATLIK
+494 HIASLIK
-505 QVGIATKPEGDPL
+505 QVGIATKQEGDAL
-518 TQESVFRMYTILNRL
+518 TQESVFRMFTILNRL
-533 ATLAD
+533 AALAD

-556 VSTSS
+556 VGAAS

-583 DFDHLLLLSCN
+583 DFDNVLLLSCN

-608 PYTIRKAHHLTTI
+608 PYSIRKAHGLTTI
-621 DNKVALYS
+621 DNKVAIYS
-629 YYFHRLLQRARDI
+629 YYFHRLLQRAGDI

-647 NTTDNG
+647 NSTDNG

-668 SGQKINHYTLTAKNH
+668 SGQKIDHYSLTAKNQ
-683 PTPLMPKPIQKDE
+683 PSPLMPKAIEKDE
-696 ATLSKLQQI
+696 TALSKLEEMSK
-705 TRLSPSALN
+705 LSPSAIN
-714 TYIRCPLAFY
+714 TYIRCKLAFY
-724 YQYIAHIQE
+724 YQYIAHIKE
-733 PHPDPE
+733 PDSDPE
-739 TIDNRL
+739 TIDNRM

-757 YKDITDRSPL
+757 YKDITDHSPV

-776 LSNRTLLANVVD
+776 LSNRKLLASVVD
-788 RAFQAEQCTPNNGLQ
+788 RAFEEEECKTNNGLQ
-803 IINREVIIQYI
+803 IINREVIIEYI

-835 AKVYTTLSFTIP
+835 AKVYTQLSFTIP
-847 SEGALVG
+847 S
-854 GYGIPAIPTQP
+854 
-865 TCSVGALKGGA
+865 
-876 LVGGYGIPAIPTQP
+876 
-890 TCSVG
+890 
-895 ALKGGALK
+895 GGALK
-903 GGALVSSAPKT
+903 GGALVSSAPDKHY
-914 SAPKTSAPKT
+914 S
-924 SAPGK
+924 
-929 QYNLTI
+929 LTI

-943 ILTDR
+943 AVTDK
-948 QTGKPRI
+948 QTGKRRI
-955 RVVDYKTGNQP
+955 RVVDYKTGNKP
-966 SSPIKNIDEIFD
+966 SSAIKSIEEVFDPKNIAS
-978 PNNIRTKHSNYYLQA
+978 KHSNYFLQA

-1001 RSKRWNPAGHPVSP
+1001 RSKEWNAANDAVSP

-1021 QAPATDYDPTL
+1021 QAATNDYDPTL
-1032 LIDKHPI
+1032 CIDKHPI

-1050 TKLKHTLAD
+1050 TKLKETVAD
-1059 IYSPDTPFTPTD
+1059 MYSPDAAFTPTD

>member
-6 LEYVAEDIISK
+6 LEYVAEDIIGK

-43 RLAGQPVWSPAYITI
+43 RIAGQPVWSPAYITI

-144 LARFFANFSDDIDSE
+144 LARFFANFSDDIESE

-191 AIYRKVANE
+191 AIYRKVASE
-200 QTLHLKYDKYLFVGF
+200 ETLHLKYDKYLFVGF
-215 NLLQKVERLL
+215 NLLQKVERVL
-225 FSRLMKEDKAKFY
+225 FSRLMKEGKAKFY
-238 WDFDEYYMPSPSPL
+238 WDFDEYYMPSPSHHL
-252 PSGGAPVGGYGI
+252 TTSPS
-264 PAIPTQPTCS
+264 QQLS
-274 VGGYG
+274 
-279 IPAIPTQP
+279 
-287 TCSVGA
+287 
-293 LPGGYGIPAIPTQPT
+293 
-308 CSVGALPGGAL
+308 GGAL
-319 VSSAPTNLNLADF
+319 VSSAPTNLTTSPSQHLNISDF
-332 PNELDNTDP
+332 PNELDNTDR

-372 LENHRYRAGR
+372 LENDRYKAGR
-382 KTAVVMCDES
+382 KTAIVMCDES
-392 ILLPLM
+392 ILLPVM

-438 KGTTLNP
+438 KGTAFNP

-456 AHHLKGVHLSQVHQE
+456 AHYLTI
-471 EVHQPNSP
+471 SP
-479 SHHLTISTPHHLTTS
+479 PHHLTISPPQHLTTS

-505 QVGIATKPEGDPL
+505 QVGIATKPEGDAL

-556 VSTSS
+556 VGAAS

-608 PYTIRKAHHLTTI
+608 PYSIRKAHHLTTI

-647 NTTDNG
+647 NSTDNG

-668 SGQKINHYTLTAKNH
+668 SGQKIDHYSLTAKNQ

-696 ATLSKLQQI
+696 ATLSKLEEMS
-705 TRLSPSALN
+705 RLSPSAIN
-714 TYIRCPLAFY
+714 TYIRCKLAFY
-724 YQYIAHIQE
+724 YQYIAHIKE
-733 PHPDPE
+733 PDSDPE
-739 TIDNRL
+739 TIDNRM

-757 YKDITDRSPL
+757 YKDITDHSPV

-788 RAFQAEQCTPNNGLQ
+788 RAFEEEECKTNNGLQ
-803 IINREVIIQYI
+803 IINREVIIEYI

-835 AKVYTTLSFTIP
+835 AKVYTSLSFTTP
-847 SEGALVG
+847 SSHHLTTS
-854 GYGIPAIPTQP
+854 P
-865 TCSVGALKGGA
+865 
-876 LVGGYGIPAIPTQP
+876 
-890 TCSVG
+890 
-895 ALKGGALK
+895 
-903 GGALVSSAPKT
+903 GGALVSSAPT
-914 SAPKTSAPKT
+914 
-924 SAPGK
+924 K

-943 ILTDR
+943 ILTDK

-966 SSPIKNIDEIFD
+966 SSPIKSIDEIFD
-978 PNNIRTKHSNYYLQA
+978 PNNIRSKHSNYYLQA

-1001 RSKRWNPAGHPVSP
+1001 RSKEWNAATDAVSP

-1021 QAPATDYDPTL
+1021 QAATNDYDPTL
-1032 LIDKHPI
+1032 CIDKHPI

-1050 TKLKHTLAD
+1050 TKLKETVAD
-1059 IYSPDTPFTPTD
+1059 MYSPNVPFTPTD

>member
-6 LEYVAEDIISK
+6 LEYVAEDIIGK

-43 RLAGQPVWSPAYITI
+43 RIAGQPVWSPAYITI
-58 SDLFRQHTDLKTAD
+58 SDLFRQHTDLKPAD

-144 LARFFANFSDDIDSE
+144 LKRFFANFSDDIDSE

-170 FGDIYHDYN
+170 FDDIYHDYN

-191 AIYRKVANE
+191 AIYRKVASE
-200 QTLHLKYDKYLFVGF
+200 ETLHLKYDKYLFVGF
-215 NLLQKVERLL
+215 NLIQKVERVL
-225 FSRLMKEDKAKFY
+225 FSRLMKEGKAKFY
-238 WDFDEYYMPSPSPL
+238 WDFDEYYMPTARAQQS
-252 PSGGAPVGGYGI
+252 A
-264 PAIPTQPTCS
+264 S
-274 VGGYG
+274 VPNNTASFAAYL
-279 IPAIPTQP
+279 T
-287 TCSVGA
+287 
-293 LPGGYGIPAIPTQPT
+293 
-308 CSVGALPGGAL
+308 
-319 VSSAPTNLNLADF
+319 DF
-332 PNELDNTDP
+332 PNELDNTDR

-372 LENHRYRAGR
+372 LENDRYKAGR

-392 ILLPLM
+392 ILLPIM

-438 KGTTLNP
+438 KGTAFNP

-456 AHHLKGVHLSQVHQE
+456 ARHLQEVHLKEMNDVHLKGVHLKGVHLSQVHQE
-471 EVHQPNSP
+471 KEMHQEGIAA
-479 SHHLTISTPHHLTTS
+479 LLQ
-494 TILHHIATLIK
+494 HIASLVK
-505 QVGIATKPEGDPL
+505 QVGIATKQEGDAL
-518 TQESVFRMYTILNRL
+518 TQESVFRMFTILNRL
-533 ATLAD
+533 AALAD

-556 VSTSS
+556 VGAAS

-583 DFDHLLLLSCN
+583 DFDNVLLLSCN

-608 PYTIRKAHHLTTI
+608 PYSIRKAHGLTTI
-621 DNKVALYS
+621 DNKVAIYS
-629 YYFHRLLQRARDI
+629 YYFHRLLQRAGDI

-647 NTTDNG
+647 NSTDNG

-668 SGQKINHYTLTAKNH
+668 SGQKIDHYSLTAKNQ
-683 PTPLMPKPIQKDE
+683 PTPLMPKAIEKDE
-696 ATLSKLQQI
+696 TALNKLEEMS
-705 TRLSPSALN
+705 RLSPSAIN
-714 TYIRCPLAFY
+714 TYIRCKLAFY
-724 YQYIAHIQE
+724 YQYIAHIKE
-733 PHPDPE
+733 PDSDPE
-739 TIDNRL
+739 TIDNRM

-757 YKDITDRSPL
+757 YKDITDHSPV

-776 LSNRTLLANVVD
+776 LSNRKLLASVVD
-788 RAFQAEQCTPNNGLQ
+788 RAFEEEECKTNNGLQ
-803 IINREVIIQYI
+803 IINREVIIEYI

-835 AKVYTTLSFTIP
+835 AKVYTQLSFTIP
-847 SEGALVG
+847 S
-854 GYGIPAIPTQP
+854 
-865 TCSVGALKGGA
+865 
-876 LVGGYGIPAIPTQP
+876 
-890 TCSVG
+890 
-895 ALKGGALK
+895 GGALK
-903 GGALVSSAPKT
+903 GGALVSSAPDKHY
-914 SAPKTSAPKT
+914 S
-924 SAPGK
+924 
-929 QYNLTI
+929 LTI

-943 ILTDR
+943 AVTDK
-948 QTGKPRI
+948 QTGKRRI
-955 RVVDYKTGNQP
+955 RVVDYKTGNKP
-966 SSPIKNIDEIFD
+966 SSAIKSIEEVFDPKNIAS
-978 PNNIRTKHSNYYLQA
+978 KHSNYFLQA

-1001 RSKRWNPAGHPVSP
+1001 RSKEWNAANDAVSP

-1021 QAPATDYDPTL
+1021 QAATNDYDPTL
-1032 LIDKHPI
+1032 CIDKHPI

-1050 TKLKHTLAD
+1050 TKLKETVAD
-1059 IYSPDTPFTPTD
+1059 MYSPDAAFTPTD

>member
-144 LARFFANFSDDIDSE
+144 LKRFFANFSDDIESE

-191 AIYRKVANE
+191 AIYRKVASDE
-200 QTLHLKYDKYLFVGF
+200 TLHLKYDKYLFVGF
-215 NLLQKVERLL
+215 NLIQKVERVL

-238 WDFDEYYMPSPSPL
+238 WDFDEYYMPSPSQHL
-252 PSGGAPVGGYGI
+252 TTSPSQHLNTSPSQHLNTS
-264 PAIPTQPTCS
+264 PSQH
-274 VGGYG
+274 
-279 IPAIPTQP
+279 
-287 TCSVGA
+287 
-293 LPGGYGIPAIPTQPT
+293 
-308 CSVGALPGGAL
+308 
-319 VSSAPTNLNLADF
+319 LNLSDF
-332 PNELDNTDP
+332 PNEFDNTDR
-341 DIYANMRRPKRIRF
+341 DIYANMGRPKRIRF

-372 LENHRYRAGR
+372 LENERYKAGR

-392 ILLPLM
+392 ILLPIM

-438 KGTTLNP
+438 KGTAFNP

-456 AHHLKGVHLSQVHQE
+456 AHHLTISPSHHL
-471 EVHQPNSP
+471 NTSP
-479 SHHLTISTPHHLTTS
+479 SHHLTTS
-494 TILHHIATLIK
+494 PILHHIATLVK
-505 QVGIATKPEGDPL
+505 QVGIATKQEGDAL
-518 TQESVFRMYTILNRL
+518 TQESVFRMFTILNRL
-533 ATLAD
+533 AALAD

-556 VSTSS
+556 VGAAS

-568 VVGVQIMGV
+568 VIGVQIMGV

-583 DFDHLLLLSCN
+583 DFDNVLLLSCN

-608 PYTIRKAHHLTTI
+608 PYSIRKAHGLTTI
-621 DNKVALYS
+621 DNKVAIYS
-629 YYFHRLLQRARDI
+629 YYFHRLLQRAGDI

-647 NTTDNG
+647 NSTDNG

-668 SGQKINHYTLTAKNH
+668 SGQKIDHYSLTAKNQ
-683 PTPLMPKPIQKDE
+683 PTPLMPKAIEKDE
-696 ATLSKLQQI
+696 TALSKLEEMS
-705 TRLSPSALN
+705 RLSPSAIN
-714 TYIRCPLAFY
+714 TYIRCKLAFY
-724 YQYIAHIQE
+724 YQYIAHIKE
-733 PHPDPE
+733 PDSDPE
-739 TIDNRL
+739 TIDNRM

-757 YKDITDRSPL
+757 YKDISDHSPV

-788 RAFQAEQCTPNNGLQ
+788 RAFEEEECKTNNGLQ

-835 AKVYTTLSFTIP
+835 AKVYTQLSFTTTP
-847 SEGALVG
+847 SHHL
-854 GYGIPAIPTQP
+854 T
-865 TCSVGALKGGA
+865 
-876 LVGGYGIPAIPTQP
+876 
-890 TCSVG
+890 
-895 ALKGGALK
+895 
-903 GGALVSSAPKT
+903 T
-914 SAPKTSAPKT
+914 SPSHHH
-924 SAPGK
+924 
-929 QYNLTI
+929 LTI

-943 ILTDR
+943 AVTDK
-948 QTGKPRI
+948 QTGKRRI
-955 RVVDYKTGNQP
+955 RVVDYKTGNKP
-966 SSPIKNIDEIFD
+966 SSAIKSIEEVFDPKNIAS
-978 PNNIRTKHSNYYLQA
+978 KHSNYFLQA

-1001 RSKRWNPAGHPVSP
+1001 RSKEWNAANDAVSP

-1021 QAPATDYDPTL
+1021 QAATNDYDPTL
-1032 LIDKHPI
+1032 CIDKHPI

-1050 TKLKHTLAD
+1050 TKLKETVAD
-1059 IYSPDTPFTPTD
+1059 MYSPNVPFTPTD

>member
-43 RLAGQPVWSPAYITI
+43 RIAGQPVWSPAYITI

-138 DEQKEM
+138 NEQKEM

-191 AIYRKVANE
+191 AIYRKVVSE
-200 QTLHLKYDKYLFVGF
+200 ETLQMKYDKYLFVGF
-215 NLLQKVERLL
+215 NLLQKVERVL
-225 FSRLMKEDKAKFY
+225 FSRLMKEGKAKFY
-238 WDFDEYYMPSPSPL
+238 WDFDEYYMPSPSHHL
-252 PSGGAPVGGYGI
+252 SGGALV
-264 PAIPTQPTCS
+264 
-274 VGGYG
+274 
-279 IPAIPTQP
+279 
-287 TCSVGA
+287 
-293 LPGGYGIPAIPTQPT
+293 GGYGIPAIPTQPT

-372 LENHRYRAGR
+372 LENERYKAGR

-392 ILLPLM
+392 ILLPIM

-438 KGTTLNP
+438 KGTAFNP

-456 AHHLKGVHLSQVHQE
+456 AHHLTI
-471 EVHQPNSP
+471 SP
-479 SHHLTISTPHHLTTS
+479 PHHLTISP
-494 TILHHIATLIK
+494 ILHHIATLIK

-556 VSTSS
+556 VSSSS

-629 YYFHRLLQRARDI
+629 YYFHRLLQRAGDI

-647 NTTDNG
+647 NSTDNG

-668 SGQKINHYTLTAKNH
+668 SGQKINHYSLTAKNH

-696 ATLSKLQQI
+696 TTLIKLQQI
-705 TRLSPSALN
+705 SRLSPSALN

-724 YQYIAHIQE
+724 HQYIAHISE
-733 PHPDPE
+733 PDPE

-767 IEKAHIQAY
+767 VEKAHIQAY

-835 AKVYTTLSFTIP
+835 AKVYTQLSFTTTP
-847 SEGALVG
+847 SHHL
-854 GYGIPAIPTQP
+854 T
-865 TCSVGALKGGA
+865 
-876 LVGGYGIPAIPTQP
+876 
-890 TCSVG
+890 
-895 ALKGGALK
+895 
-903 GGALVSSAPKT
+903 T
-914 SAPKTSAPKT
+914 SPSHHH
-924 SAPGK
+924 
-929 QYNLTI
+929 LTI

-943 ILTDR
+943 ILTDK

-978 PNNIRTKHSNYYLQA
+978 PNNIRSKHSNYYLQA

-1001 RSKRWNPAGHPVSP
+1001 RSERWNPAGHPVSP

-1021 QAPATDYDPTL
+1021 QAPAAHYDPTL
-1032 LIDKHPI
+1032 HIDKHPI

>member
-6 LEYVAEDIISK
+6 LEYVAEDIIGK

-43 RLAGQPVWSPAYITI
+43 RIAGQPVWSPAYITI

-179 RRLTEQGIGYEG
+179 RRLTEQGLGYEG
-191 AIYRKVANE
+191 AIYRKVASE
-200 QTLHLKYDKYLFVGF
+200 ETLHLKYDKYLFVGF
-215 NLLQKVERLL
+215 NLLQKVERVL
-225 FSRLMKEDKAKFY
+225 FSRLMKEGKAKFY
-238 WDFDEYYMPSPSPL
+238 WDFDEYYMPSPSQNRL
-252 PSGGAPVGGYGI
+252 PSGGALV
-264 PAIPTQPTCS
+264 
-274 VGGYG
+274 
-279 IPAIPTQP
+279 
-287 TCSVGA
+287 
-293 LPGGYGIPAIPTQPT
+293 GGYGIPAIPTQPT

-319 VSSAPTNLNLADF
+319 VSSAPTNLNTSPSQHLSGGALVSSAPTNLNLSDF
-332 PNELDNTDP
+332 PNELDNTDR
-341 DIYANMRRPKRIRF
+341 DIYANMRRPKSVRF

-362 AQARFASNWL
+362 AQARFAGNWL
-372 LENHRYRAGR
+372 LENDRYKAGR

-392 ILLPLM
+392 ILLPIM

-438 KGTTLNP
+438 KGTAFNP

-456 AHHLKGVHLSQVHQE
+456 AHHLQGVHLKGVHLSQVHQE
-471 EVHQPNSP
+471 EVHQPNSKFDNSTSAQPTIQNSP
-479 SHHLTISTPHHLTTS
+479 SQHLTTS
-494 TILHHIATLIK
+494 TILTHIASLIK

-556 VSTSS
+556 VSSSS

-608 PYTIRKAHHLTTI
+608 PYSIRKAHGLTTI
-621 DNKVALYS
+621 DNKVAIYS
-629 YYFHRLLQRARDI
+629 YYFHRLLQRAGDI

-647 NTTDNG
+647 NSTDNG

-668 SGQKINHYTLTAKNH
+668 SGQKIDHYSLTAKNQ
-683 PTPLMPKPIQKDE
+683 PTPLMPKPIEKDE
-696 ATLSKLQQI
+696 AAIAKLEEISQ
-705 TRLSPSALN
+705 LSPSAIN
-714 TYIRCPLAFY
+714 TYIRCKLAFY
-724 YQYIAHIQE
+724 YQYIAHIKE
-733 PHPDPE
+733 PDPDPE
-739 TIDNRL
+739 TIDNRM

-757 YKDITDRSPL
+757 YKDITAHSPL
-767 IEKAHIQAY
+767 IEKVHIQTY
-776 LSNRTLLANVVD
+776 LSNRKLLASVVD
-788 RAFQAEQCTPNNGLQ
+788 RAFEEEECKTNNGLQ
-803 IINREVIIQYI
+803 IINREVIIEYI

-835 AKVYTTLSFTIP
+835 AKVYTQLSFTTP
-847 SEGALVG
+847 
-854 GYGIPAIPTQP
+854 P
-865 TCSVGALKGGA
+865 
-876 LVGGYGIPAIPTQP
+876 
-890 TCSVG
+890 
-895 ALKGGALK
+895 GGALK

-914 SAPKTSAPKT
+914 SAPTKLNPSGGALVSSAPTKT
-924 SAPGK
+924 H
-929 QYNLTI
+929 NLTI

-943 ILTDR
+943 ILIDK
-948 QTGKPRI
+948 QTGKRRI
-955 RVVDYKTGNQP
+955 RVVDYKTGNKP
-966 SSPIKNIDEIFD
+966 SSAIKSIEEVFD
-978 PNNIRTKHSNYYLQA
+978 PNNIRSKHSNYYLQA

-1001 RSKRWNPAGHPVSP
+1001 RSKHWNPDNNPVSP

-1032 LIDKHPI
+1032 HIDKHPI

-1050 TKLKHTLAD
+1050 TKLKETVAD
-1059 IYSPDTPFTPTD
+1059 IYSPNTPFTPTD

>member
-6 LEYVAEDIISK
+6 LEYVAEDIIGK

-43 RLAGQPVWSPAYITI
+43 RIAGQPVWSPAYITI
-58 SDLFRQHTDLKTAD
+58 SDLFRQHTDLKPAD

-191 AIYRKVANE
+191 AIYRKVASE
-200 QTLHLKYDKYLFVGF
+200 ETLHLKYDKYLFVGF
-215 NLLQKVERLL
+215 NLLQKVERVL
-225 FSRLMKEDKAKFY
+225 FSRLMKEGKAKFY
-238 WDFDEYYMPSPSPL
+238 WDFDEYYMSSTIGNEECGMRNEELSATPMKNSSMNNSLNTPHSTFHTPH
-252 PSGGAPVGGYGI
+252 STSA
-264 PAIPTQPTCS
+264 QPTIQHS
-274 VGGYG
+274 TFN
-279 IPAIPTQP
+279 IQHST
-287 TCSVGA
+287 
-293 LPGGYGIPAIPTQPT
+293 L
-308 CSVGALPGGAL
+308 
-319 VSSAPTNLNLADF
+319 DF

-341 DIYANMRRPKRIRF
+341 DIYANMRRPKHIRF

-362 AQARFASNWL
+362 AQARFAANWL

-438 KGTTLNP
+438 KGTALNP

-456 AHHLKGVHLSQVHQE
+456 ARHLQEVHLSPLGFCRLPEQ
-471 EVHQPNSP
+471 EVHQPNSTLDNSSSAQP
-479 SHHLTISTPHHLTTS
+479 TIQHSTFNTQHS
-494 TILHHIATLIK
+494 ILHHIATLIK
-505 QVGIATKPEGDPL
+505 QVGIATKPEGDAL
-518 TQESVFRMYTILNRL
+518 TQESVFRMFTILNRL

-556 VSTSS
+556 VSSSS

-621 DNKVALYS
+621 DNKLALYS
-629 YYFHRLLQRARDI
+629 YYFHRLLQRAGDI

-647 NTTDNG
+647 NSTDNG

-668 SGQKINHYTLTAKNH
+668 SGQKIDHYSLTAKNH

-696 ATLSKLQQI
+696 ATLSKLQEI

-739 TIDNRL
+739 TIDNRM

-776 LSNRTLLANVVD
+776 LSNRTLLANAVD

-835 AKVYTTLSFTIP
+835 AKVYTQLSFTIP
-847 SEGALVG
+847 S
-854 GYGIPAIPTQP
+854 
-865 TCSVGALKGGA
+865 
-876 LVGGYGIPAIPTQP
+876 
-890 TCSVG
+890 
-895 ALKGGALK
+895 GGALK
-903 GGALVSSAPKT
+903 GGALVSSAPT
-914 SAPKTSAPKT
+914 
-924 SAPGK
+924 K

-943 ILTDR
+943 AVTDK

-978 PNNIRTKHSNYYLQA
+978 PNNIRSKHSNYYLQA

-1001 RSKRWNPAGHPVSP
+1001 RSERWNPANHPVSP

-1021 QAPATDYDPTL
+1021 QAPANHYDPTL
-1032 LIDKHPI
+1032 HIDKHPI

>member
-6 LEYVAEDIISK
+6 LEYVAEDIIGK

-43 RLAGQPVWSPAYITI
+43 RIAGQPVWSPAYITI
-58 SDLFRQHTDLKTAD
+58 SDLFRQHTDLKPAD

-84 TKCTGIDET
+84 TKYTGIDET

-144 LARFFANFSDDIDSE
+144 LKRFFANFSDDIDSE

-191 AIYRKVANE
+191 AIYRKVASE

-215 NLLQKVERLL
+215 NLLQKVERVL
-225 FSRLMKEDKAKFY
+225 FSRLMKEGKAKFY
-238 WDFDEYYMPSPSPL
+238 WDFDEYYMPSLSHHLTTSPSQHL
-252 PSGGAPVGGYGI
+252 S
-264 PAIPTQPTCS
+264 
-274 VGGYG
+274 
-279 IPAIPTQP
+279 
-287 TCSVGA
+287 
-293 LPGGYGIPAIPTQPT
+293 
-308 CSVGALPGGAL
+308 GGAL
-319 VSSAPTNLNLADF
+319 VSSAPTNLTTSPSQHLNLADF

-341 DIYANMRRPKRIRF
+341 DIYANMRRPKHIRF

-362 AQARFASNWL
+362 AQARFAANWL
-372 LENHRYRAGR
+372 LENDRYKAGR

-392 ILLPLM
+392 ILLPIM

-438 KGTTLNP
+438 KGTAFNP

-456 AHHLKGVHLSQVHQE
+456 ARHLQEVHLKEMNDVHLKGVHLSQVHQKEVHQE
-471 EVHQPNSP
+471 EVHQEGIAA
-479 SHHLTISTPHHLTTS
+479 LLQ
-494 TILHHIATLIK
+494 HIATLIK

-556 VSTSS
+556 VNTSS

-594 EGNMPKGVNDSSFI
+594 EGNMPKGINDSSFI

-647 NTTDNG
+647 NSTDNG

-668 SGQKINHYTLTAKNH
+668 SGQKINHYCLTAKNH

-696 ATLSKLQQI
+696 TVLSKLQQI

-776 LSNRTLLANVVD
+776 LSNRTLLANAVD

-835 AKVYTTLSFTIP
+835 AKVYTSLSFTIP

-865 TCSVGALKGGA
+865 TCSVGAL
-876 LVGGYGIPAIPTQP
+876 P
-890 TCSVG
+890 
-895 ALKGGALK
+895 GGALK
-903 GGALVSSAPKT
+903 GGALVSSAPRT
-914 SAPKTSAPKT
+914 SAPT
-924 SAPGK
+924 K
-929 QYNLTI
+929 QYNITI

-943 ILTDR
+943 ILTDK
-948 QTGKPRI
+948 QTGKRRI
-955 RVVDYKTGNQP
+955 RVVDYKTGNKP
-966 SSPIKNIDEIFD
+966 SSAIKSIEEVFDPKNIAS
-978 PNNIRTKHSNYYLQA
+978 KHSNYFLQA

-1001 RSKRWNPAGHPVSP
+1001 RSKEWNAANDAVSP

-1021 QAPATDYDPTL
+1021 QAATNDYDPTL
-1032 LIDKHPI
+1032 CIDKHPI

-1050 TKLKHTLAD
+1050 TKLKETVAD
-1059 IYSPDTPFTPTD
+1059 MYSPDAAFTPTD

>member
-6 LEYVAEDIISK
+6 LEYVAEDIIGK

-43 RLAGQPVWSPAYITI
+43 RIAGQPVWSPAYITI
-58 SDLFRQHTDLKTAD
+58 SDLFRQHTDLKPAD

-144 LARFFANFSDDIDSE
+144 LKRFFANFSDDIESE

-191 AIYRKVANE
+191 AIYRKVASE
-200 QTLHLKYDKYLFVGF
+200 ETLHLKYDKYLFVGF
-215 NLLQKVERLL
+215 NLIQKVERVL
-225 FSRLMKEDKAKFY
+225 FSRLMKEGKAKFY
-238 WDFDEYYMPSPSPL
+238 WDFDEYYMPTARAQQS
-252 PSGGAPVGGYGI
+252 A
-264 PAIPTQPTCS
+264 S
-274 VGGYG
+274 VPNNTASFAAYL
-279 IPAIPTQP
+279 T
-287 TCSVGA
+287 
-293 LPGGYGIPAIPTQPT
+293 
-308 CSVGALPGGAL
+308 
-319 VSSAPTNLNLADF
+319 DF
-332 PNELDNTDP
+332 PNELDNTDR

-372 LENHRYRAGR
+372 LENDRYKAGR

-392 ILLPLM
+392 ILLPIM

-415 LAMTPVASLVML
+415 LAMTPIASLVML

-438 KGTTLNP
+438 KGTAFNP

-456 AHHLKGVHLSQVHQE
+456 ARHLQEVHLKGVHSKGVHLSQVHQ
-471 EVHQPNSP
+471 PNSTSAQP
-479 SHHLTISTPHHLTTS
+479 TTQHSTFNTQHS
-494 TILHHIATLIK
+494 ILHHIATLVK
-505 QVGIATKPEGDPL
+505 QVGIATKQEGDAL
-518 TQESVFRMYTILNRL
+518 TQESVFRMFTILNRL
-533 ATLAD
+533 AALAD
-538 SGDLLV
+538 SGDLVV

-556 VSTSS
+556 VGAAS

-583 DFDHLLLLSCN
+583 DFDNVLLLSCN

-608 PYTIRKAHHLTTI
+608 TYSIRKAHGLTTI
-621 DNKVALYS
+621 DNKVAIYS

-647 NTTDNG
+647 NSTDNG

-668 SGQKINHYTLTAKNH
+668 SGQKIEHYSLTAKNQ
-683 PTPLMPKPIQKDE
+683 PTPLMPKAIEKDE
-696 ATLSKLQQI
+696 AAIGKLEEMSK
-705 TRLSPSALN
+705 LSPSAIN
-714 TYIRCPLAFY
+714 TYIRCKLAFY
-724 YQYIAHIQE
+724 YQYIAHIKE
-733 PHPDPE
+733 PDSDPE
-739 TIDNRL
+739 TIDNRM

-757 YKDITDRSPL
+757 YKDITDHSPV

-776 LSNRTLLANVVD
+776 LSNRKLLASVVD
-788 RAFQAEQCTPNNGLQ
+788 RAFEEEECKTNNGLQ
-803 IINREVIIQYI
+803 IINREVIIEYI

-835 AKVYTTLSFTIP
+835 AKVYTQLSFTIP
-847 SEGALVG
+847 S
-854 GYGIPAIPTQP
+854 
-865 TCSVGALKGGA
+865 
-876 LVGGYGIPAIPTQP
+876 
-890 TCSVG
+890 
-895 ALKGGALK
+895 GGALK
-903 GGALVSSAPKT
+903 GGALVSSAPT
-914 SAPKTSAPKT
+914 
-924 SAPGK
+924 K

-943 ILTDR
+943 VVTDK
-948 QTGKPRI
+948 QTGKRRI
-955 RVVDYKTGNQP
+955 RVVDYKTGNKP
-966 SSPIKNIDEIFD
+966 SSAIKSIEEVFDPKNIAS
-978 PNNIRTKHSNYYLQA
+978 KHSNYFLQA

-1001 RSKRWNPAGHPVSP
+1001 RSKEWNAANDAVSP

-1021 QAPATDYDPTL
+1021 QAATNDYDPTL
-1032 LIDKHPI
+1032 CIDKHPI

-1050 TKLKHTLAD
+1050 TKLKETVAD
-1059 IYSPDTPFTPTD
+1059 MYSPDAAFTPTD

>member
-6 LEYVAEDIISK
+6 LEYVAEDIVGK

-43 RLAGQPVWSPAYITI
+43 RIAGQPVWSPAYITI

-84 TKCTGIDET
+84 TKCTGISET

-144 LARFFANFSDDIDSE
+144 LARFFANFSDDIESE

-191 AIYRKVANE
+191 AIYRKVASE
-200 QTLHLKYDKYLFVGF
+200 ETLQMKYDKYLFVGF
-215 NLLQKVERLL
+215 NLLQKVERVL
-225 FSRLMKEDKAKFY
+225 FSRLMKEGKAKFY
-238 WDFDEYYMPSPSPL
+238 WDFDEYYMPSPSHHL
-252 PSGGAPVGGYGI
+252 TTSPS
-264 PAIPTQPTCS
+264 QQLS
-274 VGGYG
+274 
-279 IPAIPTQP
+279 
-287 TCSVGA
+287 
-293 LPGGYGIPAIPTQPT
+293 
-308 CSVGALPGGAL
+308 GGAL
-319 VSSAPTNLNLADF
+319 VSSAPTNLTTSPSQHLNTSPSQHLNISDF
-332 PNELDNTDP
+332 PNELDNTDR

-362 AQARFASNWL
+362 AQARFAANWL
-372 LENHRYRAGR
+372 LENDRYKAGR

-392 ILLPLM
+392 ILLPIM

-438 KGTTLNP
+438 KGTAFNP

-456 AHHLKGVHLSQVHQE
+456 AHHL
-471 EVHQPNSP
+471 
-479 SHHLTISTPHHLTTS
+479 TISTPQHLNTS
-494 TILHHIATLIK
+494 TPQHLNTSPILHHIASLIK
-505 QVGIATKPEGDPL
+505 QVGIATKPEGDAL
-518 TQESVFRMYTILNRL
+518 TQESVFRMFTILNRL

-556 VSTSS
+556 VSSSS

-583 DFDHLLLLSCN
+583 DFDNVLLLSCN
-594 EGNMPKGVNDSSFI
+594 EGNMPKGINDSSFI
-608 PYTIRKAHHLTTI
+608 PYSIRKAHHLTTI
-621 DNKVALYS
+621 DNKVAIYS
-629 YYFHRLLQRARDI
+629 YYFHRLLQRAGDI

-647 NTTDNG
+647 NSTDNG

-668 SGQKINHYTLTAKNH
+668 SGQKINHYSLTAKNQ
-683 PTPLMPKPIQKDE
+683 PTPLMPKAIEKDE
-696 ATLSKLQQI
+696 AALSKLEEMS
-705 TRLSPSALN
+705 RLSPSAIN
-714 TYIRCPLAFY
+714 TYIRCKLAFY

-733 PHPDPE
+733 PDPDPE

-757 YKDITDRSPL
+757 YKDITDHSPV

-776 LSNRTLLANVVD
+776 LSNRKLLASVVD
-788 RAFQAEQCTPNNGLQ
+788 RAFEEEECKTNNGLQ
-803 IINREVIIQYI
+803 TINREVIIEYI

-835 AKVYTTLSFTIP
+835 AKVYTQLSFTTSP
-847 SEGALVG
+847 
-854 GYGIPAIPTQP
+854 
-865 TCSVGALKGGA
+865 
-876 LVGGYGIPAIPTQP
+876 
-890 TCSVG
+890 
-895 ALKGGALK
+895 
-903 GGALVSSAPKT
+903 GGALVSSAPT
-914 SAPKTSAPKT
+914 
-924 SAPGK
+924 K

-943 ILTDR
+943 ILTDK

-978 PNNIRTKHSNYYLQA
+978 PNNIRSKHSNYYLQA

-1001 RSKRWNPAGHPVSP
+1001 RSKEWNPAGHPVSP

-1021 QAPATDYDPTL
+1021 QAPVNDYDPTL

-1050 TKLKHTLAD
+1050 TKLKETVAD
-1059 IYSPDTPFTPTD
+1059 MYSPDAAFTPTD

>member
-6 LEYVAEDIISK
+6 LEYVAEDIIGK

-43 RLAGQPVWSPAYITI
+43 RIAGQPVWSPAYITI
-58 SDLFRQHTDLKTAD
+58 SDLFRQHTGLKPAD

-144 LARFFANFSDDIDSE
+144 LKRFFANFSDDIESE

-191 AIYRKVANE
+191 AIYRKVASE
-200 QTLHLKYDKYLFVGF
+200 ETLHLKYDKYLFVGF
-215 NLLQKVERLL
+215 NLIQKVERVL
-225 FSRLMKEDKAKFY
+225 FSRLMKEGKAKFY
-238 WDFDEYYMPSPSPL
+238 WDFDEYYMPT
-252 PSGGAPVGGYGI
+252 AR
-264 PAIPTQPTCS
+264 TQQSAS
-274 VGGYG
+274 VPNNTASFAAYL
-279 IPAIPTQP
+279 T
-287 TCSVGA
+287 
-293 LPGGYGIPAIPTQPT
+293 
-308 CSVGALPGGAL
+308 
-319 VSSAPTNLNLADF
+319 DF
-332 PNELDNTDP
+332 PNELDNTDR

-372 LENHRYRAGR
+372 LENERYKAGR
-382 KTAVVMCDES
+382 KTAVVMCDEN
-392 ILLPLM
+392 ILLPIM

-438 KGTTLNP
+438 KGTTFNP

-456 AHHLKGVHLSQVHQE
+456 ARHLQEVHLKEMHLKGVHLSQVHQE
-471 EVHQPNSP
+471 KEVHQEGIAA
-479 SHHLTISTPHHLTTS
+479 LLQ
-494 TILHHIATLIK
+494 HIATLVK
-505 QVGIATKPEGDPL
+505 QVGIATKQEGDAL
-518 TQESVFRMYTILNRL
+518 TQESVFRMFTILNRL
-533 ATLAD
+533 AALAD

-556 VSTSS
+556 VGAAS

-583 DFDHLLLLSCN
+583 DFDNVLLLSCN

-608 PYTIRKAHHLTTI
+608 PYSIRKAHGLTTI
-621 DNKVALYS
+621 DNKVAIYS
-629 YYFHRLLQRARDI
+629 YYFHRLLQRAGDI

-647 NTTDNG
+647 NSTDNG

-668 SGQKINHYTLTAKNH
+668 SGQKIDHYSLTAKNQ
-683 PTPLMPKPIQKDE
+683 PSPLMPKAIEKDE
-696 ATLSKLQQI
+696 AALSKLEEMS
-705 TRLSPSALN
+705 RLSPSAIN
-714 TYIRCPLAFY
+714 TYIRCKLAFY
-724 YQYIAHIQE
+724 YQYIAHIKE
-733 PHPDPE
+733 PDSDPE
-739 TIDNRL
+739 TIDNRM

-757 YKDITDRSPL
+757 YKDITDHSPV

-776 LSNRTLLANVVD
+776 LSNRKLLASVVD
-788 RAFQAEQCTPNNGLQ
+788 RAFEEEECKTNNGLQ
-803 IINREVIIQYI
+803 IINREVIIEYI

-835 AKVYTTLSFTIP
+835 AKVYTQLSFTIP
-847 SEGALVG
+847 S
-854 GYGIPAIPTQP
+854 
-865 TCSVGALKGGA
+865 
-876 LVGGYGIPAIPTQP
+876 
-890 TCSVG
+890 
-895 ALKGGALK
+895 GGALK
-903 GGALVSSAPKT
+903 GGALVSSAPRT
-914 SAPKTSAPKT
+914 SAPT
-924 SAPGK
+924 K

-943 ILTDR
+943 IVTDK
-948 QTGKPRI
+948 QTGKRRI
-955 RVVDYKTGNQP
+955 RVVDYKTGNKP
-966 SSPIKNIDEIFD
+966 SSAIKSIEEVFDPKNIAS
-978 PNNIRTKHSNYYLQA
+978 KHSNYFLQA

-1001 RSKRWNPAGHPVSP
+1001 GSKEWNAANDAVSP

-1021 QAPATDYDPTL
+1021 QAATNDYDPTL
-1032 LIDKHPI
+1032 CIDKHPI

-1050 TKLKHTLAD
+1050 TKLKETVAD
-1059 IYSPDTPFTPTD
+1059 MYSPDAAFTPTD

>member
-6 LEYVAEDIISK
+6 LEYVAEDIIGK

-43 RLAGQPVWSPAYITI
+43 RIAGQPVWSPAYITI
-58 SDLFRQHTDLKTAD
+58 SDLFRQHTDLKPAD

-138 DEQKEM
+138 NEQKEM
-144 LARFFANFSDDIDSE
+144 LKRFFANFSDDIESE

-191 AIYRKVANE
+191 AIYRKVASE
-200 QTLHLKYDKYLFVGF
+200 ETLHLKYDKYLFVGF
-215 NLLQKVERLL
+215 NLIQKVERVL
-225 FSRLMKEDKAKFY
+225 FSRLMKEGKAKFY
-238 WDFDEYYMPSPSPL
+238 WDFDEYYMPTARAQQS
-252 PSGGAPVGGYGI
+252 A
-264 PAIPTQPTCS
+264 S
-274 VGGYG
+274 VPNNTASFAAYL
-279 IPAIPTQP
+279 T
-287 TCSVGA
+287 
-293 LPGGYGIPAIPTQPT
+293 
-308 CSVGALPGGAL
+308 
-319 VSSAPTNLNLADF
+319 DF
-332 PNELDNTDP
+332 PNELDNTDR

-372 LENHRYRAGR
+372 LENDRYKAGR

-392 ILLPLM
+392 ILLPIM

-438 KGTTLNP
+438 KGTAFNP

-456 AHHLKGVHLSQVHQE
+456 ARHLQEVHLKEMNDVHLKGVHLSQVHQE
-471 EVHQPNSP
+471 GSAALLQ
-479 SHHLTISTPHHLTTS
+479 
-494 TILHHIATLIK
+494 HIATLVK
-505 QVGIATKPEGDPL
+505 QVGIATKQEGDAL
-518 TQESVFRMYTILNRL
+518 TQESVFRMFTILNRL
-533 ATLAD
+533 AALAD

-556 VSTSS
+556 VGAAS

-568 VVGVQIMGV
+568 VIGVQIMGV

-583 DFDHLLLLSCN
+583 DFDNVLLLSCN

-608 PYTIRKAHHLTTI
+608 PYSIRKAHGLTTI
-621 DNKVALYS
+621 DNKVAIYS
-629 YYFHRLLQRARDI
+629 YYFHRLLQRAGDI

-647 NTTDNG
+647 NSTDNG

-668 SGQKINHYTLTAKNH
+668 SGQKIDHYSLTAKNQ
-683 PTPLMPKPIQKDE
+683 PSPLMPKAIEKDE
-696 ATLSKLQQI
+696 AAIGKLEEMSK
-705 TRLSPSALN
+705 LSPSAIN
-714 TYIRCPLAFY
+714 TYIRCKLAFY
-724 YQYIAHIQE
+724 YQYIAHIKE
-733 PHPDPE
+733 PDSDPE
-739 TIDNRL
+739 TIDNRM

-757 YKDITDRSPL
+757 YKDITDHSPV

-776 LSNRTLLANVVD
+776 LSNRKLLASVVD
-788 RAFQAEQCTPNNGLQ
+788 RAFEEEECKTNNGLQ
-803 IINREVIIQYI
+803 IINREVIIEYI

-835 AKVYTTLSFTIP
+835 AKVYTQLSFTIP
-847 SEGALVG
+847 S
-854 GYGIPAIPTQP
+854 
-865 TCSVGALKGGA
+865 
-876 LVGGYGIPAIPTQP
+876 
-890 TCSVG
+890 
-895 ALKGGALK
+895 GGALK
-903 GGALVSSAPKT
+903 GGALVSSAPT
-914 SAPKTSAPKT
+914 
-924 SAPGK
+924 K

-943 ILTDR
+943 AVTDK
-948 QTGKPRI
+948 QTGKRRI
-955 RVVDYKTGNQP
+955 RVVDYKTGNKP
-966 SSPIKNIDEIFD
+966 SSAIKSIEEVFDPKNIAS
-978 PNNIRTKHSNYYLQA
+978 KHSNYFLQA

-1001 RSKRWNPAGHPVSP
+1001 GSKEWNAANDAVSP

-1021 QAPATDYDPTL
+1021 QAATNDYDPTL
-1032 LIDKHPI
+1032 CIDKHPI
-1039 SDVTVYEEEFL
+1039 SDVMVYEEEFL
-1050 TKLKHTLAD
+1050 TKLKETVAD
-1059 IYSPDTPFTPTD
+1059 MYSPDAAFTPTD

>member
-6 LEYVAEDIISK
+6 LEYVAEDIINK

-43 RLAGQPVWSPAYITI
+43 RIAGQPVWSPAYITI
-58 SDLFRQHTDLKTAD
+58 SDLFRQHTDLKPAD

-144 LARFFANFSDDIDSE
+144 LKRFFANFSDNIESE

-191 AIYRKVANE
+191 AIYRKVASE
-200 QTLHLKYDKYLFVGF
+200 ETLHLKYDKYLFVGF
-215 NLLQKVERLL
+215 NLIQKVERVL
-225 FSRLMKEDKAKFY
+225 FSRLMKEGKAKFY
-238 WDFDEYYMPSPSPL
+238 WDFDEYYMPTARAQQS
-252 PSGGAPVGGYGI
+252 A
-264 PAIPTQPTCS
+264 S
-274 VGGYG
+274 VPNNTASFAAYL
-279 IPAIPTQP
+279 T
-287 TCSVGA
+287 
-293 LPGGYGIPAIPTQPT
+293 
-308 CSVGALPGGAL
+308 
-319 VSSAPTNLNLADF
+319 DF
-332 PNELDNTDP
+332 PNELDNTDR

-372 LENHRYRAGR
+372 LENDRYKAGR

-392 ILLPLM
+392 ILLPIM

-438 KGTTLNP
+438 KGTAFNP

-456 AHHLKGVHLSQVHQE
+456 ARHLQEVHLKGVHSKGVHLSQVHQE
-471 EVHQPNSP
+471 GSAALLQ
-479 SHHLTISTPHHLTTS
+479 
-494 TILHHIATLIK
+494 HIATLVK
-505 QVGIATKPEGDPL
+505 QVGIATKQEGDAL
-518 TQESVFRMYTILNRL
+518 TQESVFRMFTILNRL
-533 ATLAD
+533 AALAD

-556 VSTSS
+556 VGAAS

-568 VVGVQIMGV
+568 VIGVQIMGV

-583 DFDHLLLLSCN
+583 DFDNVLLLSCN

-608 PYTIRKAHHLTTI
+608 PYSIRKAHGLTTI
-621 DNKVALYS
+621 DNKVAIYS
-629 YYFHRLLQRARDI
+629 YYFHRLLQRAGDI

-647 NTTDNG
+647 NSTDNG

-668 SGQKINHYTLTAKNH
+668 SGQKIDHYSLTAKNQ
-683 PTPLMPKPIQKDE
+683 PTPLMPKAIEKDE
-696 ATLSKLQQI
+696 TALNKLEEMS
-705 TRLSPSALN
+705 RLSPSAIN
-714 TYIRCPLAFY
+714 TYIRCKLAFY
-724 YQYIAHIQE
+724 YQYIAHIKE
-733 PHPDPE
+733 PDSDPE
-739 TIDNRL
+739 TIDNRM

-757 YKDITDRSPL
+757 YKDITDHSPV

-776 LSNRTLLANVVD
+776 LSNRKLLASVVD
-788 RAFQAEQCTPNNGLQ
+788 RAFEEEECKTNNGLQ
-803 IINREVIIQYI
+803 IINREVIIEYI

-835 AKVYTTLSFTIP
+835 AKVYTSLSFTTSP
-847 SEGALVG
+847 SHHLTTS
-854 GYGIPAIPTQP
+854 P
-865 TCSVGALKGGA
+865 
-876 LVGGYGIPAIPTQP
+876 
-890 TCSVG
+890 
-895 ALKGGALK
+895 
-903 GGALVSSAPKT
+903 GGALVSSAPTKLNPSGGALVS
-914 SAPKTSAPKT
+914 SAPT
-924 SAPGK
+924 K

-943 ILTDR
+943 AVIDK
-948 QTGKPRI
+948 QTGKRRI
-955 RVVDYKTGNQP
+955 RVVDYKTGNKP
-966 SSPIKNIDEIFD
+966 SSAIKSIEEVFD
-978 PNNIRTKHSNYYLQA
+978 PNNIRSKHSNYFLQA

-1001 RSKRWNPAGHPVSP
+1001 RSKEWNPANDPVSP

-1021 QAPATDYDPTL
+1021 QAATNDYDPTL
-1032 LIDKHPI
+1032 CIDKHPI

-1050 TKLKHTLAD
+1050 TKLKETVAD
-1059 IYSPDTPFTPTD
+1059 MYSPNVAFTPTD
-1071 DRKKCELCPYRMLC
+1071 DRKKCELCPYKMLC

>member
-6 LEYVAEDIISK
+6 LEYVAEDIIGK

-43 RLAGQPVWSPAYITI
+43 RIAGQPVWSPAYITI
-58 SDLFRQHTDLKTAD
+58 SDLFRQHTDLKPAD

-144 LARFFANFSDDIDSE
+144 LKRFFANFSDDIESE

-191 AIYRKVANE
+191 AIYRKVASE
-200 QTLHLKYDKYLFVGF
+200 ETLHLKYDKYLFVGF
-215 NLLQKVERLL
+215 NLIQKVERVL
-225 FSRLMKEDKAKFY
+225 FSRLMKEGKAKFY
-238 WDFDEYYMPSPSPL
+238 WDFDEYYMPTARAQQS
-252 PSGGAPVGGYGI
+252 A
-264 PAIPTQPTCS
+264 S
-274 VGGYG
+274 VPNNTASFAAYL
-279 IPAIPTQP
+279 T
-287 TCSVGA
+287 
-293 LPGGYGIPAIPTQPT
+293 
-308 CSVGALPGGAL
+308 
-319 VSSAPTNLNLADF
+319 DF
-332 PNELDNTDP
+332 PNELDNTDR

-372 LENHRYRAGR
+372 LENDRYKAGR

-392 ILLPLM
+392 ILLPIM

-438 KGTTLNP
+438 KGTAFNP

-456 AHHLKGVHLSQVHQE
+456 ARHLQEVHLKEMNDVHLKGVHSKGVHLSQVHQG
-471 EVHQPNSP
+471 EVHQEGIHQKEEQQTIGDNSGCMGMAGMP
-479 SHHLTISTPHHLTTS
+479 YPPTS
-494 TILHHIATLIK
+494 AALLHHIATLVK
-505 QVGIATKPEGDPL
+505 QVGIATKQEGDAL
-518 TQESVFRMYTILNRL
+518 TQESVFRMFTILNRL
-533 ATLAD
+533 AALAD

-556 VSTSS
+556 VGAAS

-583 DFDHLLLLSCN
+583 DFDNVLLLSCN

-608 PYTIRKAHHLTTI
+608 PYSIRKAHGLTTI
-621 DNKVALYS
+621 DNKVAIYS
-629 YYFHRLLQRARDI
+629 YYFHRLLQRAGDI

-647 NTTDNG
+647 NSTDNG

-668 SGQKINHYTLTAKNH
+668 SGQKIDHYSLTAKNQ
-683 PTPLMPKPIQKDE
+683 PTPLMPKAIEKDE
-696 ATLSKLQQI
+696 TALSKLEEMS
-705 TRLSPSALN
+705 RLSPSAIN
-714 TYIRCPLAFY
+714 TYIRCKLAFY
-724 YQYIAHIQE
+724 YQYIAHIKE
-733 PHPDPE
+733 PDSDPE
-739 TIDNRL
+739 TIDNRM

-757 YKDITDRSPL
+757 YKDITDHSPV

-776 LSNRTLLANVVD
+776 LSNRKLLASVVD
-788 RAFQAEQCTPNNGLQ
+788 RAFEEEECKTNNGLQ
-803 IINREVIIQYI
+803 IINREVIIEYI

-835 AKVYTTLSFTIP
+835 AKVYTQLSFTIP
-847 SEGALVG
+847 SG
-854 GYGIPAIPTQP
+854 
-865 TCSVGALKGGA
+865 
-876 LVGGYGIPAIPTQP
+876 
-890 TCSVG
+890 G

-903 GGALVSSAPKT
+903 GGALVSSAPDKH
-914 SAPKTSAPKT
+914 
-924 SAPGK
+924 
-929 QYNLTI
+929 YNLTI

-943 ILTDR
+943 AVTDK
-948 QTGKPRI
+948 QTGKRRI
-955 RVVDYKTGNQP
+955 RVVDYKTGNKP
-966 SSPIKNIDEIFD
+966 SSAIKSIEEVFDPKNIAS
-978 PNNIRTKHSNYYLQA
+978 KHSNYFLQA

-1001 RSKRWNPAGHPVSP
+1001 RSKEWNAANNAVSP

-1021 QAPATDYDPTL
+1021 QAATNDYDPTL
-1032 LIDKHPI
+1032 CIDKHPI

-1050 TKLKHTLAD
+1050 TKLKETVAD
-1059 IYSPDTPFTPTD
+1059 MYSPDAAFTPTD

>member
-6 LEYVAEDIISK
+6 LEYVAEDIIGK

-43 RLAGQPVWSPAYITI
+43 RIAGQPVWSPAYITI
-58 SDLFRQHTDLKTAD
+58 SDLFRQHTDLKPAD

-144 LARFFANFSDDIDSE
+144 LKRFFANFSDDIESE

-170 FGDIYHDYN
+170 FDDIYHDYN

-191 AIYRKVANE
+191 AIYRKVASE
-200 QTLHLKYDKYLFVGF
+200 ETLHLKYDKYLFVGF
-215 NLLQKVERLL
+215 NLIQKVERVL
-225 FSRLMKEDKAKFY
+225 FSRLMKEGKAKFY
-238 WDFDEYYMPSPSPL
+238 WDFDEYYMPTARAQQS
-252 PSGGAPVGGYGI
+252 A
-264 PAIPTQPTCS
+264 S
-274 VGGYG
+274 VPNNTASFAAYL
-279 IPAIPTQP
+279 T
-287 TCSVGA
+287 
-293 LPGGYGIPAIPTQPT
+293 
-308 CSVGALPGGAL
+308 
-319 VSSAPTNLNLADF
+319 DF
-332 PNELDNTDP
+332 PNELDNTDRN
-341 DIYANMRRPKRIRF
+341 IYANMRRPKRIRF

-372 LENHRYRAGR
+372 LENDRYKAGR

-392 ILLPLM
+392 ILLPIM

-438 KGTTLNP
+438 KGTAFNP

-456 AHHLKGVHLSQVHQE
+456 ARHLQEVHLKGVHLSQVHQKE
-471 EVHQPNSP
+471 EQQTIGDNSGCMGMAGMP
-479 SHHLTISTPHHLTTS
+479 YPPTS
-494 TILHHIATLIK
+494 AALLQHIATLVK
-505 QVGIATKPEGDPL
+505 QVGIATKQEGDAL
-518 TQESVFRMYTILNRL
+518 TQESVFRMFTILNRL
-533 ATLAD
+533 AALAD

-556 VSTSS
+556 VGAAS

-583 DFDHLLLLSCN
+583 DFDNVLLLSCN

-608 PYTIRKAHHLTTI
+608 PYSIRKAHGLTTI
-621 DNKVALYS
+621 DNKVAIYS
-629 YYFHRLLQRARDI
+629 YYFHRLLQRAGDI

-647 NTTDNG
+647 NSTDNG

-668 SGQKINHYTLTAKNH
+668 SGQKIDHYSLTAKNQ
-683 PTPLMPKPIQKDE
+683 PTPLMPKPIEKDE
-696 ATLSKLQQI
+696 TALSKLEEMS
-705 TRLSPSALN
+705 RLSPSAIN
-714 TYIRCPLAFY
+714 TYIRCKLAFY
-724 YQYIAHIQE
+724 YQYIAHIKE
-733 PHPDPE
+733 PDSDPE
-739 TIDNRL
+739 TIDNRM

-757 YKDITDRSPL
+757 YKDITDHSPV

-776 LSNRTLLANVVD
+776 LSNRKLLASVVD
-788 RAFQAEQCTPNNGLQ
+788 RAFEEEECKTNNGLQ
-803 IINREVIIQYI
+803 IINREVIIEYI

-835 AKVYTTLSFTIP
+835 AKVYTQLSFTTP
-847 SEGALVG
+847 S
-854 GYGIPAIPTQP
+854 
-865 TCSVGALKGGA
+865 
-876 LVGGYGIPAIPTQP
+876 
-890 TCSVG
+890 
-895 ALKGGALK
+895 GGALK
-903 GGALVSSAPKT
+903 GGALVSSAPDKH
-914 SAPKTSAPKT
+914 
-924 SAPGK
+924 
-929 QYNLTI
+929 YNLTI

-943 ILTDR
+943 VVTDK
-948 QTGKPRI
+948 QTGKRRI
-955 RVVDYKTGNQP
+955 RVVDYKTGNKP
-966 SSPIKNIDEIFD
+966 SSAIKSIEEVFDPKNIAS
-978 PNNIRTKHSNYYLQA
+978 KHSNYFLQA

-1001 RSKRWNPAGHPVSP
+1001 RSKEWNAANDAVSP

-1021 QAPATDYDPTL
+1021 QAATNDYDPTL
-1032 LIDKHPI
+1032 CIDKHPI

-1050 TKLKHTLAD
+1050 TKLKETVAD
-1059 IYSPDTPFTPTD
+1059 MYSPDAAFTPTD

>member
-138 DEQKEM
+138 NEQKEM

-191 AIYRKVANE
+191 AIYRKVASE

-215 NLLQKVERLL
+215 NLLQKVERVL
-225 FSRLMKEDKAKFY
+225 FSRLMKEGKAKFY
-238 WDFDEYYMPSPSPL
+238 WDFDEYYMPSPSQHL
-252 PSGGAPVGGYGI
+252 TTSPS
-264 PAIPTQPTCS
+264 QH
-274 VGGYG
+274 
-279 IPAIPTQP
+279 
-287 TCSVGA
+287 
-293 LPGGYGIPAIPTQPT
+293 
-308 CSVGALPGGAL
+308 
-319 VSSAPTNLNLADF
+319 LNLTDF

-362 AQARFASNWL
+362 AQARFAANWL
-372 LENHRYRAGR
+372 LENDRYKSGR

-392 ILLPLM
+392 ILLPIM

-438 KGTTLNP
+438 KGTALNP

-456 AHHLKGVHLSQVHQE
+456 ARHLQEVHLKEMNEVHLKGVHLKGVHLSQVHQE
-471 EVHQPNSP
+471 KEMHQEGIAA
-479 SHHLTISTPHHLTTS
+479 LLR
-494 TILHHIATLIK
+494 HIATLVK
-505 QVGIATKPEGDPL
+505 QVGIATKQEGDAL
-518 TQESVFRMYTILNRL
+518 TQESVFRMFTILNRL
-533 ATLAD
+533 AALAD

-556 VSTSS
+556 VGAAS

-583 DFDHLLLLSCN
+583 DFDNVLLLSCN

-608 PYTIRKAHHLTTI
+608 PYSIRKAHGLTTI
-621 DNKVALYS
+621 DNKVAIYS

-647 NTTDNG
+647 NSTDNG

-668 SGQKINHYTLTAKNH
+668 SGQKIDHYSLTAKNQ
-683 PTPLMPKPIQKDE
+683 PTPLMPKPIEKDE
-696 ATLSKLQQI
+696 TALSKLEEMS
-705 TRLSPSALN
+705 RLSPSAIN
-714 TYIRCPLAFY
+714 TYIRCKLAFY
-724 YQYIAHIQE
+724 YQYIAHIKE
-733 PHPDPE
+733 PDSDPE
-739 TIDNRL
+739 TIDNRM

-757 YKDITDRSPL
+757 YKDITDHSPV

-776 LSNRTLLANVVD
+776 LSNRKLLASVVD
-788 RAFQAEQCTPNNGLQ
+788 RAFEEEECKTNNGLQ
-803 IINREVIIQYI
+803 IINREVIIEYI

-835 AKVYTTLSFTIP
+835 AKVYTQLSFTTP
-847 SEGALVG
+847 S
-854 GYGIPAIPTQP
+854 
-865 TCSVGALKGGA
+865 
-876 LVGGYGIPAIPTQP
+876 
-890 TCSVG
+890 
-895 ALKGGALK
+895 GGALK
-903 GGALVSSAPKT
+903 GGALVSSAPDKH
-914 SAPKTSAPKT
+914 
-924 SAPGK
+924 
-929 QYNLTI
+929 YNLTI

-943 ILTDR
+943 VVTDK
-948 QTGKPRI
+948 QTGKRRI
-955 RVVDYKTGNQP
+955 RVVDYKTGNKP
-966 SSPIKNIDEIFD
+966 SSAIKSIEEVFDPKNIAS
-978 PNNIRTKHSNYYLQA
+978 KHSNYFLQA

-1001 RSKRWNPAGHPVSP
+1001 GSKEWNAANDPVSP

-1021 QAPATDYDPTL
+1021 QAATNDYDPTL
-1032 LIDKHPI
+1032 CIDKHPI
-1039 SDVTVYEEEFL
+1039 SDVTVYKEEFL
-1050 TKLKHTLAD
+1050 TKLKETIAD
-1059 IYSPDTPFTPTD
+1059 MYSPNAAFTPTD

>member
-6 LEYVAEDIISK
+6 LEYVAEDIIGK

-43 RLAGQPVWSPAYITI
+43 RIAGQPVWSPAYITI
-58 SDLFRQHTDLKTAD
+58 SDLFRQHTDLKPAD

-93 LDHFYGWGQLLLADF
+93 LDHFYGWGQLLIADF

-144 LARFFANFSDDIDSE
+144 LKRFFANFSDDIESE

-191 AIYRKVANE
+191 AIYRKVASE
-200 QTLHLKYDKYLFVGF
+200 ETLHLKYDKYLFVGF
-215 NLLQKVERLL
+215 NLIQKVERVL
-225 FSRLMKEDKAKFY
+225 FSRLMKEGKAKFY
-238 WDFDEYYMPSPSPL
+238 WDFDEYYMPTARAQQS
-252 PSGGAPVGGYGI
+252 A
-264 PAIPTQPTCS
+264 S
-274 VGGYG
+274 VPNNTASFAAYL
-279 IPAIPTQP
+279 T
-287 TCSVGA
+287 
-293 LPGGYGIPAIPTQPT
+293 
-308 CSVGALPGGAL
+308 
-319 VSSAPTNLNLADF
+319 DF
-332 PNELDNTDP
+332 PNELDNTDR

-372 LENHRYRAGR
+372 LENDRYKAGR

-392 ILLPLM
+392 ILLPIM

-415 LAMTPVASLVML
+415 LAMTPIASLVML

-438 KGTTLNP
+438 KGTAFNP

-456 AHHLKGVHLSQVHQE
+456 ARHLQEVHLSQVHQE
-471 EVHQPNSP
+471 GSAALLQ
-479 SHHLTISTPHHLTTS
+479 
-494 TILHHIATLIK
+494 HIASLVK
-505 QVGIATKPEGDPL
+505 QVGIATKQEGDAL
-518 TQESVFRMYTILNRL
+518 TQESVFRMFTILNRL
-533 ATLAD
+533 AALAD

-556 VSTSS
+556 VGAAS

-583 DFDHLLLLSCN
+583 DFDNVLLLSCN

-608 PYTIRKAHHLTTI
+608 PYSIRKAHGLTTI
-621 DNKVALYS
+621 DNKVAIYS
-629 YYFHRLLQRARDI
+629 YYFHRLLQRAGDI

-647 NTTDNG
+647 NSTDNG

-668 SGQKINHYTLTAKNH
+668 SGQKIDHYSLTAKNQ
-683 PTPLMPKPIQKDE
+683 PSPLMPKAIEKDE
-696 ATLSKLQQI
+696 TALSKLEEMS
-705 TRLSPSALN
+705 RLSPSAIN
-714 TYIRCPLAFY
+714 TYIRCKLAFY
-724 YQYIAHIQE
+724 YQYIAHIKE
-733 PHPDPE
+733 PDSDPE
-739 TIDNRL
+739 TIDNRM

-757 YKDITDRSPL
+757 YKDITDHSPV

-776 LSNRTLLANVVD
+776 LSNRKLLASVVD
-788 RAFQAEQCTPNNGLQ
+788 RAFEEEECKTNNGLQ
-803 IINREVIIQYI
+803 IINREVIIEYI

-835 AKVYTTLSFTIP
+835 AKVYTQLSFTIP
-847 SEGALVG
+847 SG
-854 GYGIPAIPTQP
+854 
-865 TCSVGALKGGA
+865 GALKE
-876 LVGGYGIPAIPTQP
+876 
-890 TCSVG
+890 
-895 ALKGGALK
+895 GALK
-903 GGALVSSAPKT
+903 GGALVSSAPDKHY
-914 SAPKTSAPKT
+914 S
-924 SAPGK
+924 
-929 QYNLTI
+929 LTI

-943 ILTDR
+943 AVTDK
-948 QTGKPRI
+948 QTGKRRI
-955 RVVDYKTGNQP
+955 RVVDYKTGNKP
-966 SSPIKNIDEIFD
+966 SSAIKSIEEVFDPKNIAS
-978 PNNIRTKHSNYYLQA
+978 KHSNYFLQA

-1001 RSKRWNPAGHPVSP
+1001 RSKEWNAANDAVSP

-1021 QAPATDYDPTL
+1021 QAATNDYDPTL
-1032 LIDKHPI
+1032 CIDKHPI

-1050 TKLKHTLAD
+1050 TKLKETVAD

>member
-58 SDLFRQHTDLKTAD
+58 SDLFRQHTDLKPAD

-138 DEQKEM
+138 NEQKEM

-191 AIYRKVANE
+191 AIYRKVASE

-225 FSRLMKEDKAKFY
+225 FSRLMKEGKAKFY
-238 WDFDEYYMPSPSPL
+238 WDFDEYYMPSPSQHL
-252 PSGGAPVGGYGI
+252 TTSPS
-264 PAIPTQPTCS
+264 QHLS
-274 VGGYG
+274 
-279 IPAIPTQP
+279 
-287 TCSVGA
+287 
-293 LPGGYGIPAIPTQPT
+293 
-308 CSVGALPGGAL
+308 GGAL
-319 VSSAPTNLNLADF
+319 VSSAPTNLNLSDF

-341 DIYANMRRPKRIRF
+341 DIYANMRRPKHIRF

-372 LENHRYRAGR
+372 IENHRYRAGR

-392 ILLPLM
+392 ILLPIM

-438 KGTTLNP
+438 KGTAFNP

-456 AHHLKGVHLSQVHQE
+456 ARHLQEVHLKGVHLSQVHQE
-471 EVHQPNSP
+471 GSAA
-479 SHHLTISTPHHLTTS
+479 L
-494 TILHHIATLIK
+494 LHHIASLIK

-518 TQESVFRMYTILNRL
+518 TQESVFRMFTILNRL
-533 ATLAD
+533 AALAD

-556 VSTSS
+556 VGAAS

-568 VVGVQIMGV
+568 VIGVQIMGV

-583 DFDHLLLLSCN
+583 DFDNVLLLSCN

-608 PYTIRKAHHLTTI
+608 PYSIRKAHGLTTI
-621 DNKVALYS
+621 DNKVAIYS
-629 YYFHRLLQRARDI
+629 YYFHRLLQRAGDI

-647 NTTDNG
+647 NSTDNG

-668 SGQKINHYTLTAKNH
+668 SGQKIDHYSLTAKNQ
-683 PTPLMPKPIQKDE
+683 PTPLMPKAIEKDE
-696 ATLSKLQQI
+696 TALSKLEEMS
-705 TRLSPSALN
+705 RLSPSAIN
-714 TYIRCPLAFY
+714 TYIRCKLAFY
-724 YQYIAHIQE
+724 YQYIAHIKE
-733 PHPDPE
+733 PDSDPE
-739 TIDNRL
+739 TIDNRM

-788 RAFQAEQCTPNNGLQ
+788 RAFQAEKCTPNNGLQ

-835 AKVYTTLSFTIP
+835 AKVYAQLSFTTPP
-847 SEGALVG
+847 SHHL
-854 GYGIPAIPTQP
+854 T
-865 TCSVGALKGGA
+865 
-876 LVGGYGIPAIPTQP
+876 
-890 TCSVG
+890 
-895 ALKGGALK
+895 
-903 GGALVSSAPKT
+903 T
-914 SAPKTSAPKT
+914 SPSHHH
-924 SAPGK
+924 
-929 QYNLTI
+929 LTI

-943 ILTDR
+943 ILTDK

-966 SSPIKNIDEIFD
+966 SSPIKNIEEVFD
-978 PNNIRTKHSNYYLQA
+978 PNNIRSKHSNYYLQA

-1001 RSKRWNPAGHPVSP
+1001 RSERWNPANHPVSP

-1021 QAPATDYDPTL
+1021 QAPANHYDPTL
-1032 LIDKHPI
+1032 HIDKHPI

-1050 TKLKHTLAD
+1050 TKLKETVAD
-1059 IYSPDTPFTPTD
+1059 MYSPNAAFTPTD

>member
-6 LEYVAEDIISK
+6 LEYVAEDIIGK

-43 RLAGQPVWSPAYITI
+43 RIAGQPVWSPAYITI
-58 SDLFRQHTDLKTAD
+58 SDLFRQHTDLKPAD

-144 LARFFANFSDDIDSE
+144 LKRFFANFSDDIESE

-191 AIYRKVANE
+191 AIYRKVASE
-200 QTLHLKYDKYLFVGF
+200 ETLHLKYDKYLFVGF
-215 NLLQKVERLL
+215 NLIQKVERVL
-225 FSRLMKEDKAKFY
+225 FSRLMKEGKAKFY
-238 WDFDEYYMPSPSPL
+238 WDFDEYYMPTARAQQS
-252 PSGGAPVGGYGI
+252 A
-264 PAIPTQPTCS
+264 S
-274 VGGYG
+274 VPNNTASFAAYL
-279 IPAIPTQP
+279 T
-287 TCSVGA
+287 
-293 LPGGYGIPAIPTQPT
+293 
-308 CSVGALPGGAL
+308 
-319 VSSAPTNLNLADF
+319 DF
-332 PNELDNTDP
+332 PNELDNTDR

-372 LENHRYRAGR
+372 LENGRYKAGR

-392 ILLPLM
+392 ILLPIM

-404 ADKVNITSGFP
+404 ANKVNITSGFP

-438 KGTTLNP
+438 KGTAFNP

-456 AHHLKGVHLSQVHQE
+456 ARHLQEVHLKGVHSKGVHSKGVHLSQVHQE
-471 EVHQPNSP
+471 GSAALLQ
-479 SHHLTISTPHHLTTS
+479 
-494 TILHHIATLIK
+494 HIATLVK
-505 QVGIATKPEGDPL
+505 QVGIATKQEGDAL
-518 TQESVFRMYTILNRL
+518 TQESVFRMFTILNRL
-533 ATLAD
+533 AALAD

-556 VSTSS
+556 VGAAS

-568 VVGVQIMGV
+568 VIGVQIMGV

-583 DFDHLLLLSCN
+583 DFDNVLLLSCN

-608 PYTIRKAHHLTTI
+608 PYSIRKAHGLTTI
-621 DNKVALYS
+621 DNKVAIYS
-629 YYFHRLLQRARDI
+629 YYFHRLLQRAGDI

-647 NTTDNG
+647 NSTDNG

-668 SGQKINHYTLTAKNH
+668 SGQKIDHYSLTAKNQ
-683 PTPLMPKPIQKDE
+683 PTPLMPKAIEKDE
-696 ATLSKLQQI
+696 AAIGKLEEMS
-705 TRLSPSALN
+705 RLSPSAIN
-714 TYIRCPLAFY
+714 TYIRCKLAFY
-724 YQYIAHIQE
+724 YQYIAHIKE
-733 PHPDPE
+733 PDSDPE
-739 TIDNRL
+739 TIDNRM

-757 YKDITDRSPL
+757 YKDITDHSPV
-767 IEKAHIQAY
+767 IEKTHIQAY
-776 LSNRTLLANVVD
+776 LSNRKLLASVVD
-788 RAFQAEQCTPNNGLQ
+788 RAFEEEECKTNNGLQ
-803 IINREVIIQYI
+803 IINREVIIEYI

-835 AKVYTTLSFTIP
+835 AKVYTQLSFTIP
-847 SEGALVG
+847 SG
-854 GYGIPAIPTQP
+854 
-865 TCSVGALKGGA
+865 
-876 LVGGYGIPAIPTQP
+876 
-890 TCSVG
+890 G

-903 GGALVSSAPKT
+903 GGALVSSAPDKH
-914 SAPKTSAPKT
+914 
-924 SAPGK
+924 
-929 QYNLTI
+929 YNLTI

-943 ILTDR
+943 AVTDK
-948 QTGKPRI
+948 QTGKRRI
-955 RVVDYKTGNQP
+955 RVVDYKTGNKP
-966 SSPIKNIDEIFD
+966 SSAIKSIEEVFDPKNIAS
-978 PNNIRTKHSNYYLQA
+978 KHSNYFLQA

-1001 RSKRWNPAGHPVSP
+1001 RSKEWNAANDPVSP

-1021 QAPATDYDPTL
+1021 QAATNDYDPTL
-1032 LIDKHPI
+1032 CIDKHPI

-1050 TKLKHTLAD
+1050 TKLKETVAD
-1059 IYSPDTPFTPTD
+1059 MYSPDAAFTPTD

>member
-138 DEQKEM
+138 NEQKEM

-191 AIYRKVANE
+191 AIYRKVASE

-215 NLLQKVERLL
+215 NLIQKVERVL
-225 FSRLMKEDKAKFY
+225 FSRLMKEGKAKFY
-238 WDFDEYYMPSPSPL
+238 WDFDEYYMPSPSHHL
-252 PSGGAPVGGYGI
+252 TTSPSHHLTTSPS
-264 PAIPTQPTCS
+264 QH
-274 VGGYG
+274 
-279 IPAIPTQP
+279 
-287 TCSVGA
+287 
-293 LPGGYGIPAIPTQPT
+293 
-308 CSVGALPGGAL
+308 
-319 VSSAPTNLNLADF
+319 LNISDF
-332 PNELDNTDP
+332 PNELDNTDR
-341 DIYANMRRPKRIRF
+341 DIYANMGRPKRIRF

-372 LENHRYRAGR
+372 LENERYKAGR

-392 ILLPLM
+392 ILLPIM

-438 KGTTLNP
+438 KGTAFNP

-479 SHHLTISTPHHLTTS
+479 SQHLNTSTPQHLTTS
-494 TILHHIATLIK
+494 TILHHIATLVK

-583 DFDHLLLLSCN
+583 DFDNVLLLSCN

-608 PYTIRKAHHLTTI
+608 PYSIRKAHGLTTI
-621 DNKVALYS
+621 DNKVAIYS
-629 YYFHRLLQRARDI
+629 YYFHRLLQRAGDI

-647 NTTDNG
+647 NSTDNG

-668 SGQKINHYTLTAKNH
+668 SGQKIDHYSLTAKNQ
-683 PTPLMPKPIQKDE
+683 PTPLMPKAIEKDE
-696 ATLSKLQQI
+696 TALSKLEEMS
-705 TRLSPSALN
+705 RLSPSAIN
-714 TYIRCPLAFY
+714 TYIRCKLAFY
-724 YQYIAHIQE
+724 YQYIAHIKE
-733 PHPDPE
+733 PDSDPE
-739 TIDNRL
+739 TIDNRM

-757 YKDITDRSPL
+757 YKDITDHSPV

-776 LSNRTLLANVVD
+776 LSNRKLLASVVD
-788 RAFQAEQCTPNNGLQ
+788 RAFKEEECKTNNGLQ
-803 IINREVIIQYI
+803 IINREVIIEYI

-835 AKVYTTLSFTIP
+835 AKVYTQLSFTIP
-847 SEGALVG
+847 S
-854 GYGIPAIPTQP
+854 
-865 TCSVGALKGGA
+865 
-876 LVGGYGIPAIPTQP
+876 
-890 TCSVG
+890 
-895 ALKGGALK
+895 GGALK
-903 GGALVSSAPKT
+903 GGALVSSAPT
-914 SAPKTSAPKT
+914 
-924 SAPGK
+924 K

-943 ILTDR
+943 AVTDK
-948 QTGKPRI
+948 QTGKRRI
-955 RVVDYKTGNQP
+955 RVVDYKTGNKP
-966 SSPIKNIDEIFD
+966 SSAIKSIEEVFDPKNIAS
-978 PNNIRTKHSNYYLQA
+978 KHSNYFLQA

-1001 RSKRWNPAGHPVSP
+1001 RSKEWNAANDAVSP

-1021 QAPATDYDPTL
+1021 QAATNDYDPTL
-1032 LIDKHPI
+1032 CIDKHPI

-1050 TKLKHTLAD
+1050 TKLKETVAD
-1059 IYSPDTPFTPTD
+1059 MYSPNAAFTPTD

>member
-6 LEYVAEDIISK
+6 LEYVAEDIIGK

-43 RLAGQPVWSPAYITI
+43 RIAGQPVWSPAYITI
-58 SDLFRQHTDLKTAD
+58 SDLFRQHTDLKPAD

-84 TKCTGIDET
+84 TKCTGISET

-125 KDIHELDDISYLD
+125 KNIHELDDISYLD

-144 LARFFANFSDDIDSE
+144 LKRFFANFSDDIESE

-191 AIYRKVANE
+191 AIYRKVASE
-200 QTLHLKYDKYLFVGF
+200 ETLHLKYDKYLFVGF
-215 NLLQKVERLL
+215 NLIQKVERVL
-225 FSRLMKEDKAKFY
+225 FSRLMKEGKAKFY
-238 WDFDEYYMPSPSPL
+238 WDFDEYYMPTARAQQS
-252 PSGGAPVGGYGI
+252 A
-264 PAIPTQPTCS
+264 S
-274 VGGYG
+274 VPNNTASFAAYL
-279 IPAIPTQP
+279 T
-287 TCSVGA
+287 
-293 LPGGYGIPAIPTQPT
+293 
-308 CSVGALPGGAL
+308 
-319 VSSAPTNLNLADF
+319 DF
-332 PNELDNTDP
+332 PNELDNTDR

-372 LENHRYRAGR
+372 LENERYKAGR

-392 ILLPLM
+392 ILLPIM

-438 KGTTLNP
+438 KGTAFNP

-456 AHHLKGVHLSQVHQE
+456 ARHLQEVQLKEMNDVHLKGVHLSQVHQE
-471 EVHQPNSP
+471 GSAALLQ
-479 SHHLTISTPHHLTTS
+479 
-494 TILHHIATLIK
+494 HIATLVK
-505 QVGIATKPEGDPL
+505 QVGIATKQEGDAL
-518 TQESVFRMYTILNRL
+518 TQESVFRMFTILNRL
-533 ATLAD
+533 AALAD

-556 VSTSS
+556 VGAAS

-568 VVGVQIMGV
+568 VIGVQIMGV

-583 DFDHLLLLSCN
+583 DFDNVLLLSCN

-608 PYTIRKAHHLTTI
+608 PYSIRKAHGLTTI
-621 DNKVALYS
+621 DNKVAIYS
-629 YYFHRLLQRARDI
+629 YYFHRLLQRADDI

-647 NTTDNG
+647 NSTDNG

-668 SGQKINHYTLTAKNH
+668 SGQKIDHYSLTAKNQ
-683 PTPLMPKPIQKDE
+683 PTPLMPKAIEKDE
-696 ATLSKLQQI
+696 TALSKLEEMS
-705 TRLSPSALN
+705 RLSPSAIN
-714 TYIRCPLAFY
+714 TYIRCKLAFY
-724 YQYIAHIQE
+724 YQYIAHIKE
-733 PHPDPE
+733 PDSDPE
-739 TIDNRL
+739 TIDNRM

-757 YKDITDRSPL
+757 YKDITDHSPV

-776 LSNRTLLANVVD
+776 LSNRKLLASVVD
-788 RAFQAEQCTPNNGLQ
+788 RAFEEEECKTNNGLQ
-803 IINREVIIQYI
+803 IINREVIIEYI

-835 AKVYTTLSFTIP
+835 AKVYTQLSFTIP
-847 SEGALVG
+847 S
-854 GYGIPAIPTQP
+854 
-865 TCSVGALKGGA
+865 
-876 LVGGYGIPAIPTQP
+876 
-890 TCSVG
+890 
-895 ALKGGALK
+895 GGALK
-903 GGALVSSAPKT
+903 GGALVSSAPDKH
-914 SAPKTSAPKT
+914 
-924 SAPGK
+924 
-929 QYNLTI
+929 YNLTI

-943 ILTDR
+943 AVTDK
-948 QTGKPRI
+948 QTGKRRI
-955 RVVDYKTGNQP
+955 RVVDYKTGNKP
-966 SSPIKNIDEIFD
+966 SSAIKSIEEVFDPKNIAS
-978 PNNIRTKHSNYYLQA
+978 KHSNYFLQA

-1001 RSKRWNPAGHPVSP
+1001 HSKEWNAANDTVSP

-1021 QAPATDYDPTL
+1021 QAPANDYDPTL

-1050 TKLKHTLAD
+1050 TKLKETVAD
-1059 IYSPDTPFTPTD
+1059 MYSPNAAFPPTD

>member
-43 RLAGQPVWSPAYITI
+43 RIAGQPVWSPAYITI

-144 LARFFANFSDDIDSE
+144 LKRFFANFSDDIDSE

-179 RRLTEQGIGYEG
+179 RRLTEQGLGYEG
-191 AIYRKVANE
+191 AIYRKVASE
-200 QTLHLKYDKYLFVGF
+200 ESLQMKYDKYLFVGF
-215 NLLQKVERLL
+215 NLLQKVERVL
-225 FSRLMKEDKAKFY
+225 FSRLMKEGKAKFY
-238 WDFDEYYMPSPSPL
+238 WDFDEYYMPSTSPL
-252 PSGGAPVGGYGI
+252 PSGGALV
-264 PAIPTQPTCS
+264 
-274 VGGYG
+274 
-279 IPAIPTQP
+279 
-287 TCSVGA
+287 
-293 LPGGYGIPAIPTQPT
+293 GGYGIPAIPTQPT

-319 VSSAPTNLNLADF
+319 VSSAPTNLNTSPSQHLSGGALVSSAPTNLNLSDF
-332 PNELDNTDP
+332 PNELDNTDR
-341 DIYANMRRPKRIRF
+341 DIYANMRRPKHIRF

-372 LENHRYRAGR
+372 LENDRYKAGR

-415 LAMTPVASLVML
+415 LAMTPVASLVIL

-438 KGTTLNP
+438 KGTAFNP

-456 AHHLKGVHLSQVHQE
+456 AHHLQEEHLKGVHLKGVHLSQ
-471 EVHQPNSP
+471 VHQPNSP
-479 SHHLTISTPHHLTTS
+479 SHHLNTSTPHHLTTS
-494 TILHHIATLIK
+494 TILTHIASLIK
-505 QVGIATKPEGDPL
+505 QVGIATKPEGDAL

-629 YYFHRLLQRARDI
+629 YYFHRLLQRASDI

-647 NTTDNG
+647 NSTDNG

-668 SGQKINHYTLTAKNH
+668 SGQKIDHYSLTAKNQ
-683 PTPLMPKPIQKDE
+683 PTPLMPKAIEKDE
-696 ATLSKLQQI
+696 AALSKLEEMS
-705 TRLSPSALN
+705 RLSPSAIN
-714 TYIRCPLAFY
+714 TYIRCKLAFY
-724 YQYIAHIQE
+724 YQYIAHIKE
-733 PHPDPE
+733 PDSDPE
-739 TIDNRL
+739 TIDNRM

-757 YKDITDRSPL
+757 YKDITDHSPV

-776 LSNRTLLANVVD
+776 LSNRKLLASVVD
-788 RAFQAEQCTPNNGLQ
+788 RAFEEEECKTNNGLQ

-835 AKVYTTLSFTIP
+835 AKVYTQLSFTIP
-847 SEGALVG
+847 SE
-854 GYGIPAIPTQP
+854 
-865 TCSVGALKGGA
+865 GA

-903 GGALVSSAPKT
+903 GGALVSSAPRTNAPRT
-914 SAPKTSAPKT
+914 SAPT
-924 SAPGK
+924 K
-929 QYNLTI
+929 QYHLTI

-943 ILTDR
+943 ILTDK
-948 QTGKPRI
+948 QTGKRRI

-978 PNNIRTKHSNYYLQA
+978 PNNIRSKHSNYFLQA

-1001 RSKRWNPAGHPVSP
+1001 RSERWNPANHPVSP

-1021 QAPATDYDPTL
+1021 QAPANHYDPTL

>member
-6 LEYVAEDIISK
+6 LEYVAEDIIGK

-43 RLAGQPVWSPAYITI
+43 RIAGQPVWSPAYITI
-58 SDLFRQHTDLKTAD
+58 SDLFRQHTDLKPAD

-125 KDIHELDDISYLD
+125 KDIHEFDDISYLD

-144 LARFFANFSDDIDSE
+144 LKRFFANFSDDIESE

-191 AIYRKVANE
+191 AIYRKVASE
-200 QTLHLKYDKYLFVGF
+200 ETLHLKYDKYLFVGF
-215 NLLQKVERLL
+215 NLIQKVERVL
-225 FSRLMKEDKAKFY
+225 FSRLMKEGKAKFY
-238 WDFDEYYMPSPSPL
+238 WDFDEYYMPTARAQQS
-252 PSGGAPVGGYGI
+252 A
-264 PAIPTQPTCS
+264 S
-274 VGGYG
+274 VPNNTASFAAYL
-279 IPAIPTQP
+279 T
-287 TCSVGA
+287 
-293 LPGGYGIPAIPTQPT
+293 
-308 CSVGALPGGAL
+308 
-319 VSSAPTNLNLADF
+319 DF
-332 PNELDNTDP
+332 PNELDNTDR

-372 LENHRYRAGR
+372 LENERYKAGR

-392 ILLPLM
+392 ILLPIM

-438 KGTTLNP
+438 KGTAFNP
-445 HYLKK
+445 HYMKK

-456 AHHLKGVHLSQVHQE
+456 ARHLQEVHLKGVHLKGVHLSQVHQE
-471 EVHQPNSP
+471 ESAALLQ
-479 SHHLTISTPHHLTTS
+479 
-494 TILHHIATLIK
+494 HIATLVK
-505 QVGIATKPEGDPL
+505 QVGIATKQEGDAL
-518 TQESVFRMYTILNRL
+518 TQESVFRMFTILNRL
-533 ATLAD
+533 AALAD

-556 VSTSS
+556 VGAAS

-568 VVGVQIMGV
+568 VIGVQIMGV

-583 DFDHLLLLSCN
+583 DFDNVLLLSCN

-608 PYTIRKAHHLTTI
+608 PYSIRKAHGLTTI
-621 DNKVALYS
+621 DNKVAIYS
-629 YYFHRLLQRARDI
+629 YYFHRLLQRAGDI

-647 NTTDNG
+647 NSTDNG

-668 SGQKINHYTLTAKNH
+668 NRQKIDHYSLTAKNQ
-683 PTPLMPKPIQKDE
+683 PTPLMPKAIEKDE
-696 ATLSKLQQI
+696 AALSKLEEMS
-705 TRLSPSALN
+705 RLSPSAIN
-714 TYIRCPLAFY
+714 TYIRCKLAFY
-724 YQYIAHIQE
+724 YQYIAHIKE
-733 PHPDPE
+733 PDSDPE
-739 TIDNRL
+739 TIDNRM

-757 YKDITDRSPL
+757 YKDITDHSPV

-776 LSNRTLLANVVD
+776 LSNRKLLASVVD
-788 RAFQAEQCTPNNGLQ
+788 RAFEEEECKTNNGLQ
-803 IINREVIIQYI
+803 IINREVIIEYI

-835 AKVYTTLSFTIP
+835 AKVYTQLSFTIP
-847 SEGALVG
+847 S
-854 GYGIPAIPTQP
+854 
-865 TCSVGALKGGA
+865 
-876 LVGGYGIPAIPTQP
+876 
-890 TCSVG
+890 
-895 ALKGGALK
+895 GGALK
-903 GGALVSSAPKT
+903 GGALVSNAPT
-914 SAPKTSAPKT
+914 
-924 SAPGK
+924 K

-943 ILTDR
+943 AVTDK
-948 QTGKPRI
+948 QTGKRRI
-955 RVVDYKTGNQP
+955 RVVDYKTGNKP
-966 SSPIKNIDEIFD
+966 SSAIKSIEEVFD
-978 PNNIRTKHSNYYLQA
+978 PKDIASKHSNYFLQA

-1001 RSKRWNPAGHPVSP
+1001 RSKEWNAANDAVSP

-1021 QAPATDYDPTL
+1021 QAPANDYDPTL

-1050 TKLKHTLAD
+1050 TKLKETVAD
-1059 IYSPDTPFTPTD
+1059 MYSPNAAFTPTD

>member
-144 LARFFANFSDDIDSE
+144 LKRFFANFSDDIESE

-191 AIYRKVANE
+191 AIYRKVASE

-215 NLLQKVERLL
+215 NLLQKVERVL
-225 FSRLMKEDKAKFY
+225 FSRLMKEGKAKFY
-238 WDFDEYYMPSPSPL
+238 WDFDEYYMPSPSHHL
-252 PSGGAPVGGYGI
+252 NTSPSQHLTTSPSHHLTTS
-264 PAIPTQPTCS
+264 PSQQLS
-274 VGGYG
+274 
-279 IPAIPTQP
+279 
-287 TCSVGA
+287 
-293 LPGGYGIPAIPTQPT
+293 
-308 CSVGALPGGAL
+308 GGAL
-319 VSSAPTNLNLADF
+319 VSSAPTNLNTSPSQHLNLSDF
-332 PNELDNTDP
+332 PNELDNTDR

-372 LENHRYRAGR
+372 LENDRYKAGR

-392 ILLPLM
+392 ILLPIM

-438 KGTTLNP
+438 KGTAFNP

-456 AHHLKGVHLSQVHQE
+456 AHHIKGVHLSQ
-471 EVHQPNSP
+471 VHQPNSP
-479 SHHLTISTPHHLTTS
+479 SHHLTTS
-494 TILHHIATLIK
+494 PILHHIATLIK
-505 QVGIATKPEGDPL
+505 QVGIATKQEGDAL

-544 DNTTLRRLVSQL
+544 DDTTLRRLVSQL

-608 PYTIRKAHHLTTI
+608 PYSIRKAHHLTTI

-647 NTTDNG
+647 NSTDNG

-668 SGQKINHYTLTAKNH
+668 SGQKINHYCLTAKNH

-696 ATLSKLQQI
+696 TVLSKLQQI
-705 TRLSPSALN
+705 SRLSPSALN

-767 IEKAHIQAY
+767 VEKAHIQAY
-776 LSNRTLLANVVD
+776 LSNRTLLTSVVD

-835 AKVYTTLSFTIP
+835 AKVYTQLSFTIP
-847 SEGALVG
+847 S
-854 GYGIPAIPTQP
+854 
-865 TCSVGALKGGA
+865 
-876 LVGGYGIPAIPTQP
+876 
-890 TCSVG
+890 
-895 ALKGGALK
+895 GGALK
-903 GGALVSSAPKT
+903 GGALVSSAPDKH
-914 SAPKTSAPKT
+914 
-924 SAPGK
+924 
-929 QYNLTI
+929 YNLTI

-943 ILTDR
+943 VLTDK

-978 PNNIRTKHSNYYLQA
+978 PNNIRSKHSNYYLQA

-1001 RSKRWNPAGHPVSP
+1001 RSERWNPAGHPVSP

-1021 QAPATDYDPTL
+1021 QAPADHYDPTL
-1032 LIDKHPI
+1032 HIDKHPI

>member
-6 LEYVAEDIISK
+6 LEYVAEDIIGK

-43 RLAGQPVWSPAYITI
+43 RIAGQPVWSPAYITI
-58 SDLFRQHTDLKTAD
+58 SDLFRQHTDLKPAD

-144 LARFFANFSDDIDSE
+144 LKRFFANFSDDIESE

-191 AIYRKVANE
+191 AIYRKVASE
-200 QTLHLKYDKYLFVGF
+200 ETLHLKYDKYLFVGF
-215 NLLQKVERLL
+215 NLIQKVERVL
-225 FSRLMKEDKAKFY
+225 FSRLMKEGKAKFY
-238 WDFDEYYMPSPSPL
+238 WDFDEYYMPTARAQQS
-252 PSGGAPVGGYGI
+252 A
-264 PAIPTQPTCS
+264 S
-274 VGGYG
+274 VPNNTASFAAYL
-279 IPAIPTQP
+279 T
-287 TCSVGA
+287 
-293 LPGGYGIPAIPTQPT
+293 
-308 CSVGALPGGAL
+308 
-319 VSSAPTNLNLADF
+319 DF
-332 PNELDNTDP
+332 PNELDNTDR

-372 LENHRYRAGR
+372 LENERYKAGR

-392 ILLPLM
+392 ILLPIM

-438 KGTTLNP
+438 KGTAFNP

-456 AHHLKGVHLSQVHQE
+456 ARHLQEVHLKEMNDVHLKGVHSKGVHLSQVHQGE
-471 EVHQPNSP
+471 EHQEGIHQKEEQQTIGDNSGCMGMAGMP
-479 SHHLTISTPHHLTTS
+479 YPPTS
-494 TILHHIATLIK
+494 AALLQHIATLVK
-505 QVGIATKPEGDPL
+505 QVGIATKQEGDAL
-518 TQESVFRMYTILNRL
+518 TQESVFRMFTILNRL
-533 ATLAD
+533 AALAD
-538 SGDLLV
+538 SGDLVV

-556 VSTSS
+556 VGAAS

-583 DFDHLLLLSCN
+583 DFDNVLLLSCN

-608 PYTIRKAHHLTTI
+608 PYSIRKAHGLTTI
-621 DNKVALYS
+621 DNKVAIYS
-629 YYFHRLLQRARDI
+629 YYFHRLLQRAGDI

-647 NTTDNG
+647 NSTDNG

-668 SGQKINHYTLTAKNH
+668 SGQKIDHYSLTAKNQ
-683 PTPLMPKPIQKDE
+683 PTPLMPKAIEKDE
-696 ATLSKLQQI
+696 AAIDKLEEMSK
-705 TRLSPSALN
+705 LSPSAIN
-714 TYIRCPLAFY
+714 TYIRCKLAFY
-724 YQYIAHIQE
+724 YQYIAHIKE
-733 PHPDPE
+733 PDSDPE
-739 TIDNRL
+739 TIDNRM

-757 YKDITDRSPL
+757 YKDITDHSPV

-776 LSNRTLLANVVD
+776 LSNRKLLASVVD
-788 RAFQAEQCTPNNGLQ
+788 RAFEEEECKTNNGLQ
-803 IINREVIIQYI
+803 IINREVIIEYI

-835 AKVYTTLSFTIP
+835 AKVYTQLSFTIP
-847 SEGALVG
+847 S
-854 GYGIPAIPTQP
+854 
-865 TCSVGALKGGA
+865 
-876 LVGGYGIPAIPTQP
+876 
-890 TCSVG
+890 
-895 ALKGGALK
+895 
-903 GGALVSSAPKT
+903 GGALVSSAPT
-914 SAPKTSAPKT
+914 
-924 SAPGK
+924 K
-929 QYNLTI
+929 QYDLTI

-943 ILTDR
+943 AVTDK
-948 QTGKPRI
+948 QTGKRRI
-955 RVVDYKTGNQP
+955 RVVDYKTGNKP
-966 SSPIKNIDEIFD
+966 SSAIKSIEEVFDPKNIAS
-978 PNNIRTKHSNYYLQA
+978 KHSNYFLQA

-1001 RSKRWNPAGHPVSP
+1001 RSKEWNAANDAVSP

-1021 QAPATDYDPTL
+1021 QAATNDYDPTL
-1032 LIDKHPI
+1032 CIDKHPI

-1050 TKLKHTLAD
+1050 TKLKETVAD
-1059 IYSPDTPFTPTD
+1059 MYSPDAAFTPTD

>member
-6 LEYVAEDIISK
+6 LEYVAEDIIGK

-43 RLAGQPVWSPAYITI
+43 RIAGQPVWSPAYITI
-58 SDLFRQHTDLKTAD
+58 SDLFRQHTDLKPAD

-144 LARFFANFSDDIDSE
+144 LKRFFANFSDDIESE

-191 AIYRKVANE
+191 AIYRKVASE
-200 QTLHLKYDKYLFVGF
+200 ETLHLKYDKYLFVGF
-215 NLLQKVERLL
+215 NLIQKVERVL
-225 FSRLMKEDKAKFY
+225 FSRLMKEGKAKFY
-238 WDFDEYYMPSPSPL
+238 WDFDEYYMPTARAQQS
-252 PSGGAPVGGYGI
+252 A
-264 PAIPTQPTCS
+264 S
-274 VGGYG
+274 VPNNTASFAAYL
-279 IPAIPTQP
+279 T
-287 TCSVGA
+287 
-293 LPGGYGIPAIPTQPT
+293 
-308 CSVGALPGGAL
+308 
-319 VSSAPTNLNLADF
+319 DF
-332 PNELDNTDP
+332 PNELDNTDR

-372 LENHRYRAGR
+372 LENERYKAGR

-392 ILLPLM
+392 ILLPIM

-438 KGTTLNP
+438 KGTAFNP

-456 AHHLKGVHLSQVHQE
+456 ARHLQEVHLKEMHSKGVHLSQVHQE
-471 EVHQPNSP
+471 GSAALLQ
-479 SHHLTISTPHHLTTS
+479 
-494 TILHHIATLIK
+494 HIATLVK
-505 QVGIATKPEGDPL
+505 QVGIATKQEGDAL
-518 TQESVFRMYTILNRL
+518 TQESVFRMFTILNRL
-533 ATLAD
+533 AALAD

-556 VSTSS
+556 VGAAS

-583 DFDHLLLLSCN
+583 DFDNVLLLSCN
-594 EGNMPKGVNDSSFI
+594 EDNMPKGVNDSSFI
-608 PYTIRKAHHLTTI
+608 PYSIRKAHGLTTI
-621 DNKVALYS
+621 DNKVAIYS
-629 YYFHRLLQRARDI
+629 YYFHRLLQRAGDI

-647 NTTDNG
+647 NSTDNG

-668 SGQKINHYTLTAKNH
+668 SGQKIDHYSLTAKNQ
-683 PTPLMPKPIQKDE
+683 PSPLMPKAIEKDE
-696 ATLSKLQQI
+696 AAIGKLEEMS
-705 TRLSPSALN
+705 RLSPSAIN
-714 TYIRCPLAFY
+714 TYIRCKLAFY
-724 YQYIAHIQE
+724 YQYIAHIKE
-733 PHPDPE
+733 PDSDPE
-739 TIDNRL
+739 TIDNRM

-757 YKDITDRSPL
+757 YKDITDHSPV

-776 LSNRTLLANVVD
+776 LSNRKLLASVVD
-788 RAFQAEQCTPNNGLQ
+788 RAFEEEECKTNNGLQ
-803 IINREVIIQYI
+803 IINREVIIEYI

-835 AKVYTTLSFTIP
+835 AKVYTQLSFTIP
-847 SEGALVG
+847 S
-854 GYGIPAIPTQP
+854 
-865 TCSVGALKGGA
+865 
-876 LVGGYGIPAIPTQP
+876 
-890 TCSVG
+890 
-895 ALKGGALK
+895 GGALK
-903 GGALVSSAPKT
+903 GGALVSSAPDKHY
-914 SAPKTSAPKT
+914 S
-924 SAPGK
+924 
-929 QYNLTI
+929 LTI

-943 ILTDR
+943 AVTDK
-948 QTGKPRI
+948 QTGKRRI
-955 RVVDYKTGNQP
+955 RVVDYKTGNKP
-966 SSPIKNIDEIFD
+966 SSAIKSIEEVFDPKNIAS
-978 PNNIRTKHSNYYLQA
+978 KHSNYFLQA

-1001 RSKRWNPAGHPVSP
+1001 RSKEWNAANDPVSP

-1021 QAPATDYDPTL
+1021 QAATNDYDPTL
-1032 LIDKHPI
+1032 CIDKHPI

-1050 TKLKHTLAD
+1050 TKLKETVAD
-1059 IYSPDTPFTPTD
+1059 MYSPDAAFTPTD

>member
-43 RLAGQPVWSPAYITI
+43 RIAGQPVWSPAYITI

-84 TKCTGIDET
+84 TKCTGISET

-138 DEQKEM
+138 NEQKEM

-191 AIYRKVANE
+191 AIYRKVASE

-215 NLLQKVERLL
+215 NLLQKVERVL
-225 FSRLMKEDKAKFY
+225 FSRLMKEGKAKFY
-238 WDFDEYYMPSPSPL
+238 WDFDEYYMPSPSQHL
-252 PSGGAPVGGYGI
+252 NTSPS
-264 PAIPTQPTCS
+264 QQLS
-274 VGGYG
+274 
-279 IPAIPTQP
+279 
-287 TCSVGA
+287 
-293 LPGGYGIPAIPTQPT
+293 
-308 CSVGALPGGAL
+308 GGAL
-319 VSSAPTNLNLADF
+319 VSSAPRTSAPTNLNTSPSQHLNLSDF
-332 PNELDNTDP
+332 PNELDNTDR

-372 LENHRYRAGR
+372 LENDRYKAGR

-392 ILLPLM
+392 ILLPIM

-438 KGTTLNP
+438 KGTAFNP

-456 AHHLKGVHLSQVHQE
+456 AHHLQEVHLKGVHLSQVHQE
-471 EVHQPNSP
+471 EQVHQPNSKFDNSSSAQP
-479 SHHLTISTPHHLTTS
+479 TIQNSKLKTQNS
-494 TILHHIATLIK
+494 ILHHIATLVK
-505 QVGIATKPEGDPL
+505 QVGIATKPEGDAL
-518 TQESVFRMYTILNRL
+518 TQESVFRMFTILNRL

-556 VSTSS
+556 VSSSS

-583 DFDHLLLLSCN
+583 DFDNVLLLSCN
-594 EGNMPKGVNDSSFI
+594 EGNMPKGINDSSFI

-647 NTTDNG
+647 NSTDNG

-668 SGQKINHYTLTAKNH
+668 SGQKINHYCLTANNH
-683 PTPLMPKPIQKDE
+683 PTPLMPKPIEKDE
-696 ATLSKLQQI
+696 AALSKLEEMS
-705 TRLSPSALN
+705 RLSPSALN
-714 TYIRCPLAFY
+714 TYIRCKLAFY
-724 YQYIAHIQE
+724 YQYIAHIKE
-733 PHPDPE
+733 PDSDPE
-739 TIDNRL
+739 TIDNRM

-757 YKDITDRSPL
+757 YKDITDHSPV

-776 LSNRTLLANVVD
+776 LSNRKLLASVVD
-788 RAFQAEQCTPNNGLQ
+788 RAFEEEECTANNGLQ

-835 AKVYTTLSFTIP
+835 AKVYTSLSFTIP
-847 SEGALVG
+847 SE
-854 GYGIPAIPTQP
+854 
-865 TCSVGALKGGA
+865 GA

-903 GGALVSSAPKT
+903 GGALVSSAPRT
-914 SAPKTSAPKT
+914 SAPT
-924 SAPGK
+924 K
-929 QYNLTI
+929 QYSLTI

-943 ILTDR
+943 ILTDK
-948 QTGKPRI
+948 QTGKRRI

-978 PNNIRTKHSNYYLQA
+978 PNNIRSKHSNYYLQA

-1021 QAPATDYDPTL
+1021 QAATNDYDPTL
-1032 LIDKHPI
+1032 HIDKHPI

>member
-191 AIYRKVANE
+191 AIYRKVASE

-215 NLLQKVERLL
+215 NLLQKVERVL
-225 FSRLMKEDKAKFY
+225 FSRLMKEGKAKFY
-238 WDFDEYYMPSPSPL
+238 WDFDEYYMPSPSQHLTTSPSPL
-252 PSGGAPVGGYGI
+252 PSGGALVSSAPRTS
-264 PAIPTQPTCS
+264 APTNLTASPS
-274 VGGYG
+274 HHL
-279 IPAIPTQP
+279 
-287 TCSVGA
+287 S
-293 LPGGYGIPAIPTQPT
+293 
-308 CSVGALPGGAL
+308 GGAL
-319 VSSAPTNLNLADF
+319 VSSAPTNLNLSDF

-362 AQARFASNWL
+362 AQARFAGNWL

-382 KTAVVMCDES
+382 KTAIVMCDES
-392 ILLPLM
+392 ILLPIM

-456 AHHLKGVHLSQVHQE
+456 AHHLQEVHLKGVHLSQVHQE
-471 EVHQPNSP
+471 EQVHQPNSP
-479 SHHLTISTPHHLTTS
+479 SHHLTTS
-494 TILHHIATLIK
+494 PILHHIATLIK

-556 VSTSS
+556 VSSSS

-647 NTTDNG
+647 NSTDNG

-668 SGQKINHYTLTAKNH
+668 SGQKINHYTLTANNH

-696 ATLSKLQQI
+696 TTLSKLEEMN
-705 TRLSPSALN
+705 RLSPSALN

-733 PHPDPE
+733 PHPDPD
-739 TIDNRL
+739 TIDNRM

-767 IEKAHIQAY
+767 VEKAHIQAY
-776 LSNRTLLANVVD
+776 LSNRTLLANAVD
-788 RAFQAEQCTPNNGLQ
+788 RAFQAEQCTANNGLQ

-835 AKVYTTLSFTIP
+835 AKVYTQLSFTIP

-876 LVGGYGIPAIPTQP
+876 LV
-890 TCSVG
+890 
-895 ALKGGALK
+895 
-903 GGALVSSAPKT
+903 SSAPRTNAPRT
-914 SAPKTSAPKT
+914 SAPT
-924 SAPGK
+924 K

-1001 RSKRWNPAGHPVSP
+1001 RSKEWNPANHPVSP

-1021 QAPATDYDPTL
+1021 QAPANHYDPTL
-1032 LIDKHPI
+1032 HIDKHPI

-1050 TKLKHTLAD
+1050 TKLKETVAD
-1059 IYSPDTPFTPTD
+1059 MYSPDAAFTPTD

>member
-6 LEYVAEDIISK
+6 LEYVAEDIIGK

-43 RLAGQPVWSPAYITI
+43 RIAGQPVWSPAYITI
-58 SDLFRQHTDLKTAD
+58 SDLFRQHTDLKPAD

-144 LARFFANFSDDIDSE
+144 LKRFFANFSDDIESE

-191 AIYRKVANE
+191 AIYRKVASE
-200 QTLHLKYDKYLFVGF
+200 ETLHLKYDKYLFVGF
-215 NLLQKVERLL
+215 NLIQKVERVL
-225 FSRLMKEDKAKFY
+225 FSRLMKEGKAKFY
-238 WDFDEYYMPSPSPL
+238 WDFDEYYMPTARAQQS
-252 PSGGAPVGGYGI
+252 A
-264 PAIPTQPTCS
+264 S
-274 VGGYG
+274 VPNNTASFAAYL
-279 IPAIPTQP
+279 T
-287 TCSVGA
+287 
-293 LPGGYGIPAIPTQPT
+293 
-308 CSVGALPGGAL
+308 
-319 VSSAPTNLNLADF
+319 DF
-332 PNELDNTDP
+332 PNELDNTNR

-372 LENHRYRAGR
+372 LENDRYKAGR

-392 ILLPLM
+392 ILLPIM

-438 KGTTLNP
+438 KGTAFNP

-456 AHHLKGVHLSQVHQE
+456 ARHLQEVHLKGVHSKGVHLSQVHQE
-471 EVHQPNSP
+471 GSAALLQ
-479 SHHLTISTPHHLTTS
+479 
-494 TILHHIATLIK
+494 HIATLVK
-505 QVGIATKPEGDPL
+505 QVGIATKQEGDAL
-518 TQESVFRMYTILNRL
+518 TQESVFRMFTILNRL
-533 ATLAD
+533 AALAD

-556 VSTSS
+556 VGAAS

-583 DFDHLLLLSCN
+583 DFDNVLLLSCN

-608 PYTIRKAHHLTTI
+608 PYSIRKAHGLTTI
-621 DNKVALYS
+621 DNKVAIYS
-629 YYFHRLLQRARDI
+629 YYFHRLLQRAGDI

-647 NTTDNG
+647 NSTDNG

-668 SGQKINHYTLTAKNH
+668 SGQKIDHYSLTAKNQ
-683 PTPLMPKPIQKDE
+683 PSPLMPKAIEKDE
-696 ATLSKLQQI
+696 AAIGKLEEMSK
-705 TRLSPSALN
+705 LSPSAIN
-714 TYIRCPLAFY
+714 TYIRCKLAFY
-724 YQYIAHIQE
+724 YQYIAHIKE
-733 PHPDPE
+733 PDSDPE
-739 TIDNRL
+739 TIDNRM

-757 YKDITDRSPL
+757 YKDITDHSPV

-776 LSNRTLLANVVD
+776 LSNRKLLASVVD
-788 RAFQAEQCTPNNGLQ
+788 RAFEEEECKTNNGLQ
-803 IINREVIIQYI
+803 IINREVIIEYI

-835 AKVYTTLSFTIP
+835 AKVYTQLSFTIP
-847 SEGALVG
+847 S
-854 GYGIPAIPTQP
+854 
-865 TCSVGALKGGA
+865 
-876 LVGGYGIPAIPTQP
+876 
-890 TCSVG
+890 
-895 ALKGGALK
+895 GGALK
-903 GGALVSSAPKT
+903 GGALVSSAPT
-914 SAPKTSAPKT
+914 
-924 SAPGK
+924 K

-943 ILTDR
+943 AVTDK
-948 QTGKPRI
+948 QTGKRRI
-955 RVVDYKTGNQP
+955 RVVDYKTGNKP
-966 SSPIKNIDEIFD
+966 SSAIKSIEEVFDPKNIAS
-978 PNNIRTKHSNYYLQA
+978 KHSNYFLQA

-1001 RSKRWNPAGHPVSP
+1001 RSKEWNAANDAVSP

-1021 QAPATDYDPTL
+1021 QAATNDYDPTL
-1032 LIDKHPI
+1032 CIDKHPI

-1050 TKLKHTLAD
+1050 TKLKETVAD
-1059 IYSPDTPFTPTD
+1059 MYSPDAAFTPTD

>member
-6 LEYVAEDIISK
+6 LEYVAEDIIGK

-43 RLAGQPVWSPAYITI
+43 RIAGQPVWSPAYITI
-58 SDLFRQHTDLKTAD
+58 SDLFRQHTDLKPAD

-84 TKCTGIDET
+84 TKCTGISET

-144 LARFFANFSDDIDSE
+144 LKRFFANFSDDIESE

-191 AIYRKVANE
+191 AIYRKVASE
-200 QTLHLKYDKYLFVGF
+200 DTLHLKYDKYLFVGF
-215 NLLQKVERLL
+215 NLIQKVERVL
-225 FSRLMKEDKAKFY
+225 FSRLMKEGKAKFY
-238 WDFDEYYMPSPSPL
+238 WDFDEYYMPTARAQQS
-252 PSGGAPVGGYGI
+252 A
-264 PAIPTQPTCS
+264 S
-274 VGGYG
+274 VPNNTASFAAYL
-279 IPAIPTQP
+279 T
-287 TCSVGA
+287 
-293 LPGGYGIPAIPTQPT
+293 
-308 CSVGALPGGAL
+308 
-319 VSSAPTNLNLADF
+319 DF
-332 PNELDNTDP
+332 PNELDNTDR

-372 LENHRYRAGR
+372 LENERYKAGR

-392 ILLPLM
+392 ILLPIM

-427 LFDLYTLGLRK
+427 LFDLYTLGLRN
-438 KGTTLNP
+438 KGTAFNP

-456 AHHLKGVHLSQVHQE
+456 ARHLQEMQLKEMNDVHLKGVHLSQVHQE
-471 EVHQPNSP
+471 GSAALLQ
-479 SHHLTISTPHHLTTS
+479 
-494 TILHHIATLIK
+494 HIATLVK
-505 QVGIATKPEGDPL
+505 QVGIATKQEGDAL
-518 TQESVFRMYTILNRL
+518 TQESVFRMFTILNRL
-533 ATLAD
+533 AALAD

-556 VSTSS
+556 VGAAS

-583 DFDHLLLLSCN
+583 DFDNVLLLSCN

-608 PYTIRKAHHLTTI
+608 PYSIRKAHGLTTI
-621 DNKVALYS
+621 DNKVAIYS
-629 YYFHRLLQRARDI
+629 YYFHRLLQRAGDI

-647 NTTDNG
+647 NSTDNG

-668 SGQKINHYTLTAKNH
+668 SGQKIDHYSLTAKNQ
-683 PTPLMPKPIQKDE
+683 PTPLMPKAIEKDE
-696 ATLSKLQQI
+696 TALSKLEEMS
-705 TRLSPSALN
+705 RLSPSAIN
-714 TYIRCPLAFY
+714 TYIRCKLAFY
-724 YQYIAHIQE
+724 YQYIAHIKE
-733 PHPDPE
+733 PDSDPE
-739 TIDNRL
+739 TIDNRM

-757 YKDITDRSPL
+757 YKDITDHSPV

-776 LSNRTLLANVVD
+776 LSNRKLLASVVD
-788 RAFQAEQCTPNNGLQ
+788 RAFEEEECKTNNGLQ
-803 IINREVIIQYI
+803 IINREVIIEYI

-835 AKVYTTLSFTIP
+835 AKVYTQLSFTIP
-847 SEGALVG
+847 S
-854 GYGIPAIPTQP
+854 
-865 TCSVGALKGGA
+865 
-876 LVGGYGIPAIPTQP
+876 
-890 TCSVG
+890 
-895 ALKGGALK
+895 GGALK
-903 GGALVSSAPKT
+903 GGALVSSAPDKH
-914 SAPKTSAPKT
+914 
-924 SAPGK
+924 
-929 QYNLTI
+929 YNLTI

-943 ILTDR
+943 AVTDK
-948 QTGKPRI
+948 QTGKRRI
-955 RVVDYKTGNQP
+955 RVVDYKTGNKP
-966 SSPIKNIDEIFD
+966 SSAIKSIEEVFDPKNIAS
-978 PNNIRTKHSNYYLQA
+978 KHSNYFLQA

-1001 RSKRWNPAGHPVSP
+1001 RSKEWNAANNAVSP

-1021 QAPATDYDPTL
+1021 QAATNDYDPTL
-1032 LIDKHPI
+1032 CIDKHPI

-1050 TKLKHTLAD
+1050 TKLKETVAD
-1059 IYSPDTPFTPTD
+1059 MYSPDAAFTPTD

>member
-6 LEYVAEDIISK
+6 LEYVAEDIIGK

-43 RLAGQPVWSPAYITI
+43 RIAGQPVWSPAYITI
-58 SDLFRQHTDLKTAD
+58 SDLFRQHTDLKPAD

-144 LARFFANFSDDIDSE
+144 LKRFFANFSDDIESE

-191 AIYRKVANE
+191 AIYRKVASE
-200 QTLHLKYDKYLFVGF
+200 ETLHLKYDKYLFVGF
-215 NLLQKVERLL
+215 NLIQKVERVL
-225 FSRLMKEDKAKFY
+225 FSRLMKEGKAKFY
-238 WDFDEYYMPSPSPL
+238 WDFDEYYMPTARAQQS
-252 PSGGAPVGGYGI
+252 A
-264 PAIPTQPTCS
+264 S
-274 VGGYG
+274 VPNNTASFAAYL
-279 IPAIPTQP
+279 T
-287 TCSVGA
+287 
-293 LPGGYGIPAIPTQPT
+293 
-308 CSVGALPGGAL
+308 
-319 VSSAPTNLNLADF
+319 DF
-332 PNELDNTDP
+332 PNELDNTDR

-372 LENHRYRAGR
+372 LENDRYKAGR

-392 ILLPLM
+392 ILLPIM

-438 KGTTLNP
+438 KGTAFNP

-456 AHHLKGVHLSQVHQE
+456 ARHLQEVHLKGVHLSQVHQKE
-471 EVHQPNSP
+471 EQQTIGDNSGCMGMAGMP
-479 SHHLTISTPHHLTTS
+479 YPPTS
-494 TILHHIATLIK
+494 AALLQHIATLVK
-505 QVGIATKPEGDPL
+505 QVGIATKQEGDAL
-518 TQESVFRMYTILNRL
+518 TQESVFRMFTILNRL
-533 ATLAD
+533 AALAD

-556 VSTSS
+556 VGAAS

-568 VVGVQIMGV
+568 VIGVQIMGV

-583 DFDHLLLLSCN
+583 DFDNVLLLSCN

-608 PYTIRKAHHLTTI
+608 PYSIRKAHGLTTI
-621 DNKVALYS
+621 DNKVAIYS
-629 YYFHRLLQRARDI
+629 YYFHRLLQRAGDI

-647 NTTDNG
+647 NSTDNG

-668 SGQKINHYTLTAKNH
+668 SGQKIDHYSLTAKNQ
-683 PTPLMPKPIQKDE
+683 PTPLMPKAIEKDE
-696 ATLSKLQQI
+696 TALNKLEEMS
-705 TRLSPSALN
+705 RLSPSAIN
-714 TYIRCPLAFY
+714 TYIRCKLAFY
-724 YQYIAHIQE
+724 YQYIAHIKE
-733 PHPDPE
+733 PDSDPE
-739 TIDNRL
+739 TIDNRM

-757 YKDITDRSPL
+757 YKDITDHSPV

-776 LSNRTLLANVVD
+776 LSNRKLLASVVD
-788 RAFQAEQCTPNNGLQ
+788 RAFEEEECKTNNGLQ
-803 IINREVIIQYI
+803 IINREVIIEYV

-835 AKVYTTLSFTIP
+835 AKVYTQLSFTIP
-847 SEGALVG
+847 S
-854 GYGIPAIPTQP
+854 
-865 TCSVGALKGGA
+865 
-876 LVGGYGIPAIPTQP
+876 
-890 TCSVG
+890 
-895 ALKGGALK
+895 GGALK
-903 GGALVSSAPKT
+903 GGALVSSAPT
-914 SAPKTSAPKT
+914 
-924 SAPGK
+924 K

-943 ILTDR
+943 AVTDK
-948 QTGKPRI
+948 QTGKRRI
-955 RVVDYKTGNQP
+955 RVVDYKTGNKP
-966 SSPIKNIDEIFD
+966 SSAIKSIEEVFDPKNIAS
-978 PNNIRTKHSNYYLQA
+978 KHSNYFLQA

-1001 RSKRWNPAGHPVSP
+1001 RSKEWNAANDAVSP

-1021 QAPATDYDPTL
+1021 QAATNDYDPTL
-1032 LIDKHPI
+1032 CIDKHPI

-1050 TKLKHTLAD
+1050 TKLKETVAD
-1059 IYSPDTPFTPTD
+1059 MYSPDAAFTPTD